1 MYNNLSKT
9 RRGRPWLLMLCLLFA
24 WLLPQNAVADS
35 PLLQSYRYQVMLAGS
50 NTVRISAPIYDEVST
65 DNWTN
70 NATLTIKWTDK
81 NKIEHSEVLLT
92 WKADILVDLF
102 GVSLYDNDK
111 SEVPAKFETKTGG
124 SIEITR
130 GNSSQTFKIT
140 KGDGEVSKSIFADS
154 DGEQYSF
161 TAVWTIPYEMYDQEV
176 TFEWDVKVGGSAYVH
191 STKPC
196 SIDKTV
202 IHLPEAPTVASP
214 QLAMATISFNEPGML
229 ELPWFIAS
237 DRVTSARYEYIDYNG
252 VLVKKDLQSG
262 ISNGTIYLDAD
273 VPHNNLRVMVD
284 YLDRDNNPIHVTSEP
299 QTQQM
304 IHVPVGLSAR
314 SLGDSKA
321 SVQLDWGVAYP
332 KVEDIATT
340 DFFEIQRSLTG
351 KEEDFETIFSEPYTA
366 DSAQTHYTFVDS
378 TLIDAVDKTML
389 KNGTLDS
396 LTYRVRRMMTQAWG
410 WNNRCVQ
417 TERCVVDEIHLR
429 RIATYSAQWED
440 QRAFTA
446 RVSWEYADEP
456 NAVWDDRAK
465 MMLRVTVFN
474 QAGDTVNIQ
483 NIELSPEEREQR
495 YKVIDLSRS
504 CVNYKVEMYIDRGTS
519 PLPTYDEVEPYYF
532 PIRSEADWATFSQ
545 KVEAAKGEYDV
556 NARLYAD
563 ITTDWRVGRSESAY
577 YRGTFDGN
585 GHTLTF
591 NRTETERFVAPFRYV
606 GNATIKNLHTAGT
619 ITTSNMNAAGLIANV
634 LEGSSVAIENCRS
647 SVVINSSYDGATDNG
662 GFIARL
668 GDDGKAVIRNSKFD
682 GSFEG
687 GKSHHNGGFIGYCQ
701 NGSTAI
707 IDNCLFA
714 PDHISTALT
723 SCQTWARGDGHT
735 LNVTNSFATR
745 EYTSRVIIYNAT
757 DWHTFAVMVNDAR
770 GQYDVDAVLAADIT
784 TSEHV
789 GVTTGAV
796 YRGTFEGDGHT
807 LTFNKDWTENERF
820 IAPFRHASNAT
831 IKNLHVA
838 GTIKSG
844 QMYPAGLI
852 AQVINGTT
860 TIENC
865 RSSVTL
871 NSTMDGEG
879 TLAGFVGRVTDSNV
893 TISNCRFDGSFEG
906 EKSIGNGGFISW
918 VDEGSLAIIENSLFM
933 PDHVTTNPEKSDTWA
948 RQDERGHVVI
958 NNCYATKEF
967 CHLLENDSDWEE
979 FRTALK
985 NRGTKS
991 VNAVMNADFTVN
1003 NSADNFKG
1011 VFDGNG
1017 HTLSMRNG
1025 GGSLFNSAHD
1035 YTIKN
1040 LHLMV
1045 VPDGTL
1051 GVGDYGAALVWNS
1064 YNANIQSCWVS
1075 SSIHGFNL
1083 NVGGFIGHGHDTQQ
1097 TVNNCL
1103 FDGAISA
1110 GDDGKVGSNSYVG
1123 AFIGYAGDVGF
1134 FTVTNCLENGQYYYV
1149 GARAL
1154 GFYYRLR
1161 ICNNGSSVTNN
1172 YSYGD
1177 RSEWYDI
1184 DEASSDVS
1192 EMVQKLGS
1200 GWVVS
1205 GNKAVPKM
1213 ANRNLWNNVGS
1224 LSASDLASGLGSA
1237 WYVDGDKVLP
1247 MMSGSLI
1254 GASEGELAQFF
1265 TVGWTLD
1272 GSELNPIM
1280 TTTEEYDPVTYPDP
1294 QLPADNFYHEGN
1306 GEIGKTLMTETRQSS
1321 VVLTWDVEGVVDYF
1335 QVYRRIE
1342 GSGDNDW
1349 ELVADN
1355 LDNTGYEDKSVSPLL
1370 RYEYKVRAVTDCEG
1384 KHHSETDVKAGAC
1397 KNTGRVAG
1405 YVRLNDGTGVPNIEV
1420 TVTHDKLADNENDQA
1435 VTKTANTDE
1444 TGYFVIDG
1452 LPYNGLS
1459 DIEYIVSPTVR
1470 GNIKF
1475 EDGKTRYTVTF
1486 DGEKNDESIPE
1497 FTIINSHR
1505 FSGFVMY
1512 DGTSIPVK
1520 GAHFKVDDHNIYD
1533 ASGKL
1538 VETDFDGSFSFR
1550 VLDGQDSI
1558 QVWMDQHSF
1567 TEDGYY
1573 LDKNKNM
1580 AVITKDEADIYFY
1593 DATKVKLI
1601 GRVVGGN
1608 DQGDKPLDN
1617 NLSKNNLGNNLTMV
1631 MTLEGDNTSWLVY
1644 DNLNTDLKTRELTF
1658 PHAGGNGHQTTAV
1671 VERKRMTVKPDS
1683 VTGEYTLMLPP
1694 VRWKVQQVYCE
1705 GYPTLFQEGQAS
1717 EVIDLTDCLT
1727 AIDTTY
1733 TGIFYD
1739 VDKNRFEEL
1748 QATYNAVYNRIYH
1761 APVEISYKQ
1770 LGYDSF
1776 DYFGDKS
1783 YMSTSVGSD
1792 KIEVPLARYDSISHT
1807 THYTFGYPV
1816 FSLNRRYPVQV
1827 EVAERYRYNNDTR
1840 TGIVDIVPVGGGKV
1854 TVHNG
1859 MKNDPTPEVV
1869 ELDSV
1874 GRGYFYITADQ
1885 TVRLMTGADALKTVT
1900 LTLTQN
1906 GTTYEAEPLKA
1917 YTLNMFTTGGSKD
1930 VLVSGQPLLIDVLRD
1945 PPGGGSTA
1953 TLSKGSKLKYAY
1965 SVDCTLKGGLQ
1976 FSLVYGT
1983 MLDRFTGVVSAP
1995 EGVGTA
2001 TGIMN
2006 STDISKV
2013 FEFDYS
2019 LNAEGHR
2026 AFSYTMNVNED
2037 ITTSSD
2043 PNMVGA
2049 DADLYIGMTQNIVV
2063 QPMSTIRAIP
2073 DSIFQQLKGRLGGGT
2088 TGGYS
2093 NDYGSMVDIAEG
2105 KDLNGNKFH
2114 LVRDESIGYGPEVT
2128 SQFVHSQKH
2137 ILTQIIPEKIKELR
2151 ALMFIGT
2158 AEDAQKKA
2166 DATGKPV
2173 YRSLVPE
2180 DDDNFGLVNT
2190 KDGDIYYYTSS
2201 MEEVPGMNYVIHIP
2215 SSATTTP
2222 IDEVAEKC
2230 QTMLAWGL
2238 MIAKNEREK
2247 VATILGTTPF
2257 ANYDVDGGTKVTYSE
2272 QFESDYTISNFIS
2285 LPGVRGHKFFDTSG
2299 LDDGLSAGAM
2309 LGIKLLAALIEKGWA
2324 QTDKATQVSG
2334 KTSTDK
2340 ADEFSTKVI
2349 FAGKTSQFRLVPI
2362 ANYTTK
2368 GIDTEEKAYSR
2379 KETFNIV
2386 MDKKSHLNIDVY
2398 KALTDTATINSNTA
2412 LNVYSNQ
2419 NFYNMTD
2426 FVQPF
2431 IERGSTMAEA
2441 IYARSFVYRTR
2452 GGATVNPWES
2462 ERRTI
2467 GYSPG
2472 YLLDERTKKIQN
2484 PKISLDRQSISGVA
2498 IDKPA
2503 RFKVYLTNDS
2513 EQPEAATG
2521 SVALYNFYLDSK
2533 SNPNGAKL
2541 MLDGIAMTSSGWNL
2555 YLLPGEVV
2563 EKTLEVYAGTE
2574 FDYEGLKLG
2583 LMSCSDP
2590 DHIWEEATF
2599 DVHFLRQAG
2608 PVNISSPGDKWVMNT
2623 YASEDDKRG
2632 WFIPVTI
2639 DGFDKHQHNFDH
2651 IEFQYKESQRGDD
2664 SWTNLCSFYA
2674 DSLLMTKASGEREM
2688 IPENGNIVTNF
2699 YGEGTVMEKAYDLRA
2714 VLFCRNGNEFLTTSS
2729 KILSGVKDTRRPQLF
2744 GTPEPTNGVLTAGDN
2759 IVFNFSEDIEYNYL
2773 SAITNF
2779 EVKGETNNDNIS
2791 DAVSLQFKGQ
2801 ASVESEARRNFD
2813 GKSLTIDMMIE
2824 PDTLAKRDMPLFSH
2838 GTNGQKLQL
2847 WLTSDFKLKAVI
2859 NDDKYVSDA
2868 AIQTGIFTQVAMSI
2882 DLASDSIAF
2891 YNGGKLLGKQKLL
2904 THYTGTGKLI
2914 FGRTNEGDRM
2924 DSKYYEGRMME
2935 ARLWYRA
2942 MDGGLIGTT
2951 YGYRRLTG
2959 YEQGLVDYYPMN
2971 EGSGDYVMDKTQ
2983 GANAKLMGANWAVPR
2998 GYSLHLVNE
3007 GLELTTNAMNRTKEE
3022 DYTLMFWFKTDRNG
3036 RGVLVSNGAGTKTE
3050 DGAQNRFNIAFE
3062 AEKLMYRSNGFAM
3075 QVPGNWSDGQWHHY
3089 AMTVNRGVNVVNI
3102 YVDKELRTTFA
3113 ADSLGAITG
3122 GIPMLGAAK
3131 YKEKN
3136 ANGETV
3142 TIDTRNWLTGN
3153 IDEFCFFAQALP
3165 LSLVK
3170 TYSTK
3175 SPYGDEA
3182 GLLTYLAFDRQERL
3196 KNNKIETMPYAYS
3209 KKIHLDADGNI
3220 RYEED
3225 PVTRKPTTTPIRDY
3239 VFVDS
3244 INVIQAHI
3252 TDETAAPVVPFEEL
3266 ENLKFSFVGEG
3277 HKLLVNVNETAAKLN
3292 RRNLYVTVRDV
3303 EDKRGNAMASPQT
3316 AVFLV
3321 SKSSLEWLVNRLD
3334 HTIKYGTGE
3343 DDDQLLTLPFYNS
3356 SAISHTY
3363 TIENCPKWLALSSY
3377 TDVIAPQTLG
3387 YVNAKVS
3394 KDLNVGTY
3402 NEIIYLTDED
3412 GISEPFYLNLTIEGE
3427 QPEWAEKVD
3436 GNLLANSMSIIGQVY
3451 INDELDTDARD
3462 IVGAFDSK
3470 GVCHGFANISNSTLT
3485 GEMGLYLTVYDS
3497 LATGRE
3503 LNFRL
3508 WQYSTGREIVL
3519 TPESAITFAKDAMLG
3534 SDTPVRFDGGEA
3546 FVQNFKLQEGWN
3558 WVSFNL
3564 KSDQLSDVNTLLGGM
3579 KWSDGDILTDLG
3591 SNLTLTYEAAQKQW
3605 IATGSTDTVTISP
3618 KNAYA
3623 IKVKKDCTLPV
3634 SGTVIKDQDDRTI
3647 TVSKG
3652 WNAIG
3657 YTPMTNL
3664 SVETALSDYY
3674 DQAEPGDVIKS
3685 HTEFAYFTKT
3695 GNTGRWRGS
3704 LQFMKPGEGYMMLRK
3719 GADDAS
3725 FTYPFYDLNSN
3736 FREDWNTGTTRAA
3749 AAAKARSTM
3758 TVSAVVEGFEVEDG
3772 DVLIAYSNGEEC
3784 GSVIVNSPL
3793 GRRTLATKGT
3803 QELSIVNYL
3812 SIAGDASANIWFAIE
3827 RDGEIV
3833 ASTGEVMTYKA
3844 NAVIGSPDQPT
3855 AINFVKAEYAD
3866 GQWYSINGMKL
3877 QKRPTKSGVYIFNG
3891 RKVVVK

>member
-35 PLLQSYRYQVMLAGS
+35 PLLQPYRYQVMLNGS

-92 WKADILVDLF
+92 WKADILVDPF
-102 GVSLYDNDK
+102 GVSVYDNDK
-111 SEVPAKFETKTGG
+111 SEVPAKFETKTSGD
-124 SIEITR
+124 IEITR

-161 TAVWTIPYEMYDQEV
+161 TAVWTIPYEMYDKEV
-176 TFEWDVKVGGSAYVH
+176 TFQWDVKVGGSAYVH
-191 STKPC
+191 STKTC

-214 QLAMATISFNEPGML
+214 QLAMATMSFNEPGIL

-378 TLIDAVDKTML
+378 TLIDAVDKNML

-495 YKVIDLSRS
+495 YKVIDLSPS

-519 PLPTYDEVEPYYF
+519 PLPTYDEVKPYYF
-532 PIRSEADWATFSQ
+532 PIRTAGDWYEFCE
-545 KVEAAKGEYDV
+545 KVIKAKGEYDV
-556 NARLYAD
+556 NARLYTD
-563 ITTDWRVGRSESAY
+563 IESGRRPCGPEGY
-577 YRGTFDGN
+577 PYRGVFDGN
-585 GHTLTF
+585 GHTLTVDLS
-591 NRTETERFVAPFRYV
+591 NVDPYLAPFRYV
-606 GNATIKNLHTAGT
+606 TNATIKNLHVAGDVW
-619 ITTSNMNAAGLIANV
+619 SDGQYAGGLIGNV
-634 LEGSSVAIENCRS
+634 LDGSNVTIENCRS
-647 SVVINSSYDGATDNG
+647 SVTIYSTKTTNG

-745 EYTSRVIIYNAT
+745 EYTSRIIIYNAT
-757 DWHTFAVMVNDAR
+757 DWHTFAVMVNEAR

-784 TSEHV
+784 TSEHA

-844 QMYPAGLI
+844 QKYPAGII

-871 NSTMDGEG
+871 NSTITGES
-879 TLAGFVGRVTDSNV
+879 TLAGGLVGRVTNSNV

-906 EKSIGNGGFISW
+906 EKSIGNGGFIAW

-933 PDHVTTNPEKSDTWA
+933 PASVKTDPELSETWA

-1003 NSADNFKG
+1003 NSADDFKG
-1011 VFDGNG
+1011 IFDGNG
-1017 HTLSMRNG
+1017 HTLTMRSG

-1040 LHLMV
+1040 LHLTV
-1045 VPDGTL
+1045 TPNGSI
-1051 GVGDYGAALVWNS
+1051 GGGDYFAALVWNS

-1075 SSIHGFNL
+1075 SSMHCTDL
-1083 NVGGFIGHGHDTQQ
+1083 NAGGFIGHGHDTDH
-1097 TVNNCL
+1097 TINNCL

-1110 GDDGKVGSNSYVG
+1110 GDDGKLGSNSYVG
-1123 AFIGYAGDVGF
+1123 AFIGYAGDIGF
-1134 FTVTNCLENGQYYYV
+1134 ATVTNCLENGQYFYV

-1154 GFYYRLR
+1154 GFEWRQR
-1161 ICNNGSSVTNN
+1161 ICNNSVSDNN

-1184 DEASSDVS
+1184 DKASSDVS

-1280 TTTEEYDPVTYPDP
+1280 TTTEEYTPVTYPDP

-1420 TVTHDKLADNENDQA
+1420 TVTHDKLADNDNDQA

-1486 DGEKNDESIPE
+1486 DSEKNDESIPE

-1608 DQGDKPLDN
+1608 DQGCKPLDN

-1705 GYPTLFQEGQAS
+1705 GYPTLFQEGQTS

-1917 YTLNMFTTGGSKD
+1917 YTLNMFTTGGFKD

-2006 STDISKV
+2006 NTDISKV

-2201 MEEVPGMNYVIHIP
+2201 MKEEPGMNYVIHVP

-2285 LPGVRGHKFFDTSG
+2285 LPGVRGHQFFDTGG

-2324 QTDKATQVSG
+2324 KTDKATQVSG

-2349 FAGKTSQFRLVPI
+2349 FAGKTTQFRLVPI
-2362 ANYTTK
+2362 ANFTTK

-2398 KALTDTATINSNTA
+2398 KALTDTATIKSNTA

-2431 IERGSTMAEA
+2431 IKRGSTMAEA

-2521 SVALYNFYLDSK
+2521 SVALYNFNLDPK

-2555 YLLPGEVV
+2555 YLYPGEVV

-2623 YASEDDKRG
+2623 YASQDDKRG

-2744 GTPEPTNGVLTAGDN
+2744 GTPEPTNGVLTQGDN

-2959 YEQGLVDYYPMN
+2959 YETGLVDYYPMN
-2971 EGSGDYVMDKTQ
+2971 EGSGDYIMDKTQ

-3113 ADSLGAITG
+3113 ADSLGAISG

-3182 GLLTYLAFDRQERL
+3182 GLLTYLAFDRQERQ
-3196 KNNKIETMPYAYS
+3196 KNNKIEVLPYAYS

-3321 SKSSLEWLVNRLD
+3321 SNSSLEWLVNRLD

-3436 GNLLANSMSIIGQVY
+3436 GELLANSMSIIGQVY

-3508 WQYSTGREIVL
+3508 WQYNTGREIVL

-3534 SDTPVRFDGGEA
+3534 SDTPVRFTGGSS
-3546 FVQNFKLQEGWN
+3546 FIQNFYLAEGWN
-3558 WVSFNL
+3558 WVSFNIQSESL
-3564 KSDQLSDVNTLLGGM
+3564 FDLNKLLSGMSWTDGDVLTELGG
-3579 KWSDGDILTDLG
+3579 K
-3591 SNLTLTYEAAQKQW
+3591 LTLNYENGQW
-3605 IATGSTDTVTISP
+3605 LAGGSTANVVISP
-3618 KNAYA
+3618 KKAYA
-3623 IKVKKDCTLPV
+3623 IKVQKDCTFPIEG
-3634 SGTVIKDQDDRTI
+3634 SVIKQKDARTI
-3647 TVSKG
+3647 NLKQG
-3652 WNAIG
+3652 WNGIG
-3657 YTPMTNL
+3657 YTPVVNL
-3664 SVETALSDYY
+3664 TVETALSDYY
-3674 DQAEPGDVIKS
+3674 DYAEPGDVIKS
-3685 HTEFAYFTKT
+3685 HTEFAYFTKS

-3704 LQFMKPGEGYMMLRK
+3704 LQYMKPGEGYMMLRK
-3719 GADDAS
+3719 SAADAKFS
-3725 FTYPFYDLNSN
+3725 YPFFELGSN
-3736 FREDWNTGTTRAA
+3736 AGELWTTNTSYT

-3758 TVSAVVEGFEVEDG
+3758 SVSAVVEGFETEDG
-3772 DVLIAYSNGEEC
+3772 DKLIAFANGETVGEA
-3784 GSVIVNSPL
+3784 ILSPL
-3793 GRRTLATKGT
+3793 TAD
-3803 QELSIVNYL
+3803 LSPLFYL
-3812 SIAGDASANIWFAIE
+3812 SIAADKPEKLWFAIE

-3833 ASTGEVMTYKA
+3833 ASTGEIMTFKT

-3866 GQWYSINGMKL
+3866 GQWYSISGMKL

>member
-1 MYNNLSKT
+1 MKHKRNIL
-9 RRGRPWLLMLCLLFA
+9 RGQPLLTCGQASSRLITAFMVALFA

-35 PLLQSYRYQVMLAGS
+35 PLLQPYRYQVMLNGS
-50 NTVRISAPIYDEVST
+50 NTVRISAPIYDEVNT

-140 KGDGEVSKSIFADS
+140 KGDGEVSNSIFADS

-161 TAVWTIPYEMYDQEV
+161 TAVWTIPYEMYDKEV

-191 STKPC
+191 STKTC

-214 QLAMATISFNEPGML
+214 QLAMATMSFNEPGIL

-273 VPHNNLRVMVD
+273 VPHNNLRVIID
-284 YLDRDNNPIHVTSEP
+284 YLDRDSNPIHVTSEP

-495 YKVIDLSRS
+495 YKVIDLSPS

-532 PIRSEADWATFSQ
+532 PIRTDGDWYDFCE
-545 KVEAAKGEYDV
+545 KVIKAKGEYDV
-556 NARLYAD
+556 NARLYTD
-563 ITTDWRVGRSESAY
+563 IESGRRPCGPEGY
-577 YRGTFDGN
+577 PYRGVFDGN
-585 GHTLTF
+585 GHTLTVDLE
-591 NRTETERFVAPFRYV
+591 NSDPYWAPFRYV
-606 GNATIKNLHTAGT
+606 GNATFKNLHVAG
-619 ITTSNMNAAGLIANV
+619 SVYSQGQYAGGLIGYV
-634 LEGSSVAIENCRS
+634 LEGSNVTIENCRS
-647 SVVINSSYDGATDNG
+647 SVTIYSTNFTNG

-668 GDDGKAVIRNSKFD
+668 GDNGKAVIRNSKFD

-707 IDNCLFA
+707 IDNSLFA
-714 PDHISTALT
+714 PDHISTALA

-796 YRGTFEGDGHT
+796 YRGTFDGDGHT

-820 IAPFRHASNAT
+820 IAPFRHVGDAT
-831 IKNLHVA
+831 IKNLKVK
-838 GTIKSG
+838 GSISSS
-844 QMYPAGLI
+844 QMYATGLI
-852 AQVINGTT
+852 AQVLNGSA

-865 RSSVTL
+865 QSSVTL
-871 NSTMDGEG
+871 KGTMDGEG
-879 TLAGFVGRVTDSNV
+879 TLSGFVGRVSNSNV

-1003 NSADNFKG
+1003 NSADDFKG
-1011 VFDGNG
+1011 IFDGNG
-1017 HTLSMRNG
+1017 HTLSMKNG

-1040 LHLMV
+1040 LHLTV

-1110 GDDGKVGSNSYVG
+1110 GNDGALGKNSYVG

-1161 ICNNGSSVTNN
+1161 ICNNGASDYNN

-1184 DEASSDVS
+1184 DEASSNVS

-1200 GWVVS
+1200 GWVES

-1213 ANRNLWNNVGS
+1213 ANRILWNKAGS
-1224 LSASDLASGLGSA
+1224 LSANDLASGLGTG

-1247 MMSGSLI
+1247 MMSGSLV

-1265 TVGWTLD
+1265 TVGWTLV
-1272 GSELNPIM
+1272 GSSLNPIM
-1280 TTTEEYDPVTYPDP
+1280 TTTEEYEPVTYPDP

-1306 GEIGKTLMTETRQSS
+1306 GEISKELMTETRQSS

-1342 GSGDNDW
+1342 GSGDDAW

-1384 KHHSETDVKAGAC
+1384 IHHSETDVKAGSC

-1420 TVTHDKLADNENDQA
+1420 TVTHDKLADNENDQT

-1459 DIEYIVSPTVR
+1459 DIEYIVSPTSR

-1475 EDGKTRYTVTF
+1475 EDGKTQYSVTF
-1486 DGEKNDESIPE
+1486 NNEKNDETIPE

-1520 GAHFKVDDHNIYD
+1520 GAHFKVGDHNVHD
-1533 ASGKL
+1533 AAGKL
-1538 VETDFDGSFSFR
+1538 VETDYDGSFAFR
-1550 VLDGQDSI
+1550 VIDGQDSI

-1567 TEDGYY
+1567 TEEGYY

-1580 AVITKDEADIYFY
+1580 AIITKDEADIYFY

-1617 NLSKNNLGNNLTMV
+1617 NLSKNNLGRNLTMV
-1631 MTLEGDNTSWLVY
+1631 MALEGDNSSWLVY
-1644 DNLNTDLKTRELTF
+1644 DNLNTELKTRELTF

-1694 VRWKVQQVYCE
+1694 VRWKVQQIYCE

-1717 EVIDLTDCLT
+1717 EVVDLTDCLT

-1900 LTLTQN
+1900 LTLTQD

-1917 YTLNMFTTGGSKD
+1917 YTLNMFTTGGFKD

-1995 EGVGTA
+1995 EGVGTV

-2006 STDISKV
+2006 TTDISKV

-2063 QPMSTIRAIP
+2063 TPMSTIRAIP

-2105 KDLNGNKFH
+2105 KDLDGNKFH
-2114 LVRDESIGYGPEVT
+2114 LIRDESIGYGPEVT

-2137 ILTQIIPEKIKELR
+2137 ILTQIIPDKIKEIR
-2151 ALMFIGT
+2151 ELMFIGT
-2158 AEDAQKKA
+2158 AADAQKQA

-2173 YRSLVPE
+2173 YRSLVAE
-2180 DDDNFGLVNT
+2180 DDENFGLVNT
-2190 KDGDIYYYTSS
+2190 KDGDIYYYTSK
-2201 MEEVPGMNYVIHIP
+2201 MPEEPGMNYVIHIP

-2257 ANYDVDGGTKVTYSE
+2257 VNYDVDGGTKVTYSE

-2324 QTDKATQVSG
+2324 QTDKATKVSG
-2334 KTSTDK
+2334 ETSQNK
-2340 ADEFSTKVI
+2340 ADEFSTKVV

-2398 KALTDTATINSNTA
+2398 KALTDTATIKGNTA

-2431 IERGSTMAEA
+2431 IKRGSTMSEA

-2452 GGATVNPWES
+2452 GGATVNPWED

-2521 SVALYNFYLDSK
+2521 SVTLYNFYLDPK

-2623 YASEDDKRG
+2623 YASQDDKRG

-2664 SWTNLCSFYA
+2664 AWTNLCSFYA
-2674 DSLLMTKASGEREM
+2674 SDSLMAKASGEREM
-2688 IPENGNIVTNF
+2688 IPENGNIVTQF
-2699 YGEGTVMEKAYDLRA
+2699 YGEGTVIEKAYDLRA

-2729 KILSGVKDTRRPQLF
+2729 KVLSGVKDTRRPQLF
-2744 GTPEPTNGVLTAGDN
+2744 GTPEPTNGVLTQGDN

-2813 GKSLTIDMMIE
+2813 DKSLTIDMMIE
-2824 PDTLAKRDMPLFSH
+2824 PDTLANRDMPLFSH

-2891 YNGGKLLGKQKLL
+2891 YNGGKMLGKQKLL

-2983 GANAKLMGANWAVPR
+2983 GANAKVMGASWAVPR
-2998 GYSLHLVNE
+2998 GYSLHFANE
-3007 GLELTTNAMNRTKEE
+3007 GLKLTTNAMNRTKEE
-3022 DYTLMFWFKTDRNG
+3022 DYTLMFWFKTDRDG
-3036 RGVLVSNGAGTKTE
+3036 RGVLVSNGAGTKE
-3050 DGAQNRFNIAFE
+3050 EIGAKNIFNIAFE
-3062 AEKLMYRSNGFAM
+3062 AEKLMYRSNGFAA
-3075 QVPGNWSDGQWHHY
+3075 QIPGDWSDGDWHHY

-3113 ADSLGAITG
+3113 ADSLGGISG
-3122 GIPMLGAAK
+3122 GHPMLGAALYDVPDSVTK
-3131 YKEKN
+3131 V
-3136 ANGETV
+3136 A

-3165 LSLVK
+3165 LTLIK
-3170 TYSTK
+3170 TYATK

-3196 KNNKIETMPYAYS
+3196 KNNKIEVMPYAYS
-3209 KKIHLDADGNI
+3209 KKIYLDADGNI
-3220 RYEED
+3220 RYQLD
-3225 PVTRKPTTTPIRDY
+3225 PQTQKPTATPMRDY

-3321 SKSSLEWLVNRLD
+3321 SNSSLEWLVNRLD

-3343 DDDQLLTLPFYNS
+3343 DEDQTLTLPFYNN
-3356 SAISHTY
+3356 SAIAHTY
-3363 TIENCPKWLALSSY
+3363 TIENCPKWLALNSY

-3427 QPEWAEKVD
+3427 QPAWAEKVD
-3436 GNLLANSMSIIGQVY
+3436 GELLANSMSIIGQVY
-3451 INDELDTDARD
+3451 VNDELDTDSRD

-3485 GEMGLYLTVYDS
+3485 DENGLYLTVYDS
-3497 LATGRE
+3497 LASGRE

-3508 WQYSTGREIVL
+3508 WQYNTGREIVL
-3519 TPESAITFAKDAMLG
+3519 TATPKITFQESTVLG
-3534 SDTPVRFDGGEA
+3534 TDTPVRFTGGSS
-3546 FVQNFKLQEGWN
+3546 FIQNFYLAEGWN
-3558 WVSFNL
+3558 WVSFNIQSESL
-3564 KSDQLSDVNTLLGGM
+3564 FDLNKLLSGM
-3579 KWSDGDILTDLG
+3579 PWTEGDILTELG
-3591 SNLTLTYEAAQKQW
+3591 GSLTLNYENGQW
-3605 IATGSTDTVTISP
+3605 LAGGSTANVVISP
-3618 KNAYA
+3618 KKAYA
-3623 IKVKKDCTLPV
+3623 IKVQKDCTFPIEG
-3634 SGTVIKDQDDRTI
+3634 SVIKQKDARTI
-3647 TVSKG
+3647 DVNPG
-3652 WNAIG
+3652 WNGIG
-3657 YTPMTNL
+3657 YTPVVNL
-3664 SVETALSDYY
+3664 TVETALADYY
-3674 DQAEPGDVIKS
+3674 DYAEPGDVIKS
-3685 HTEFAYFTKT
+3685 HTEFAYFTRS

-3704 LQFMKPGEGYMMLRK
+3704 LQYMKPGEGYMMLRK
-3719 GADDAS
+3719 GADDAK
-3725 FTYPFYDLNSN
+3725 FTYPFFELGSN
-3736 FREDWNTGTTRAA
+3736 AGELWSTNTSRAA
-3749 AAAKARSTM
+3749 ALAPNTM
-3758 TVSAVVEGFEVEDG
+3758 NISAIVEGFNVEDG
-3772 DVLIAYSNGEEC
+3772 DMLVAYSNGETIGEAT
-3784 GSVIVNSPL
+3784 VNSGSTDTREPL
-3793 GRRTLATKGT
+3793 
-3803 QELSIVNYL
+3803 YL
-3812 SIAGDASANIWFAIE
+3812 SLAGDGQTPIWFAIE
-3827 RDGEIV
+3827 RNGEIV
-3833 ASTGEVMTYKA
+3833 ASTGEVMTFKT
-3844 NAVIGSPDQPT
+3844 NAVIGSPDEPKV
-3855 AINFVKAEYAD
+3855 ISFEHAD
-3866 GQWYSINGMKL
+3866 RENGQWYSISGMRL
-3877 QKRPTKSGVYIFNG
+3877 QKKPTRSGIYIYNN
-3891 RKVVVK
+3891 KKIVIK

>member
-35 PLLQSYRYQVMLAGS
+35 PLLQPYRYQVMLNGS

-92 WKADILVDLF
+92 WKADILVDPF
-102 GVSLYDNDK
+102 GVSVYDNDK
-111 SEVPAKFETKTGG
+111 SEVPAKFETKTSGD
-124 SIEITR
+124 IEITR

-161 TAVWTIPYEMYDQEV
+161 TAVWTIPYEMYDKEV
-176 TFEWDVKVGGSAYVH
+176 TFQWDVKVGGSAYVH
-191 STKPC
+191 STKTC

-214 QLAMATISFNEPGML
+214 QLAMATMSFNEPGIL

-378 TLIDAVDKTML
+378 TLIDAVDKNML

-495 YKVIDLSRS
+495 YKVIDLSPS

-519 PLPTYDEVEPYYF
+519 PLPTYDEVKPYYF
-532 PIRSEADWATFSQ
+532 PIRTAGDWYEFCE
-545 KVEAAKGEYDV
+545 KVIKAKGEYDV
-556 NARLYAD
+556 NARLYTD
-563 ITTDWRVGRSESAY
+563 IESGRRPCGPEGY
-577 YRGTFDGN
+577 PYRGVFDGN
-585 GHTLTF
+585 GHTLTVDLS
-591 NRTETERFVAPFRYV
+591 NVDPYLAPFRYV
-606 GNATIKNLHTAGT
+606 TNATIKNLHVAGDVW
-619 ITTSNMNAAGLIANV
+619 SDGQYAGGLIGNV
-634 LEGSSVAIENCRS
+634 LDGSNVTIENCRS
-647 SVVINSSYDGATDNG
+647 SVTIYSTKTTNG

-745 EYTSRVIIYNAT
+745 EYTSRIIIYNAT
-757 DWHTFAVMVNDAR
+757 DWHTFAVMVNEAR

-784 TSEHV
+784 TSEHA

-844 QMYPAGLI
+844 QKYPAGII

-871 NSTMDGEG
+871 NSTITGES
-879 TLAGFVGRVTDSNV
+879 TLAGGLVGRVTNSNV

-906 EKSIGNGGFISW
+906 EKSIGNGGFIAW

-933 PDHVTTNPEKSDTWA
+933 PASVKTDPELSETWA

-1003 NSADNFKG
+1003 NSADDFKG
-1011 VFDGNG
+1011 IFDGNG
-1017 HTLSMRNG
+1017 HTLTMRSG

-1040 LHLMV
+1040 LHLTV
-1045 VPDGTL
+1045 TPNGSI
-1051 GVGDYGAALVWNS
+1051 GGGDYFAALVWNS

-1075 SSIHGFNL
+1075 SSMHCTDL
-1083 NVGGFIGHGHDTQQ
+1083 NAGGFIGHGHDTDH
-1097 TVNNCL
+1097 TINNCL

-1110 GDDGKVGSNSYVG
+1110 GDDGKLGSNSYVG
-1123 AFIGYAGDVGF
+1123 AFIGYAGDIGF
-1134 FTVTNCLENGQYYYV
+1134 ATVTNCLENGQYFYV

-1154 GFYYRLR
+1154 GFEWRQR
-1161 ICNNGSSVTNN
+1161 ICNNSVSDNN

-1184 DEASSDVS
+1184 DKASSDVS

-1280 TTTEEYDPVTYPDP
+1280 TTTEEYTPVTYPDP

-1420 TVTHDKLADNENDQA
+1420 TVTHDKLADNDNDQA

-1486 DGEKNDESIPE
+1486 DSEKNDESIPE

-1608 DQGDKPLDN
+1608 DQGCKPLDN

-1705 GYPTLFQEGQAS
+1705 GYPTLFQEGQTS

-1917 YTLNMFTTGGSKD
+1917 YTLNMFTTGGFKD

-2006 STDISKV
+2006 NTDISKV

-2201 MEEVPGMNYVIHIP
+2201 MKEEPGMNYVIHVP

-2285 LPGVRGHKFFDTSG
+2285 LPGVRGHQFFDTGG

-2324 QTDKATQVSG
+2324 KTDKATQVSG

-2349 FAGKTSQFRLVPI
+2349 FAGKTTQFRLVPI
-2362 ANYTTK
+2362 ANFTTK

-2398 KALTDTATINSNTA
+2398 KALTDTATIKSNTA

-2431 IERGSTMAEA
+2431 IKRGSTMAEA

-2521 SVALYNFYLDSK
+2521 SVALYNFNLDPK

-2555 YLLPGEVV
+2555 YLYPGEVV

-2623 YASEDDKRG
+2623 YASQDDKRG

-2744 GTPEPTNGVLTAGDN
+2744 GTPEPTNGVLTQGDN

-2847 WLTSDFKLKAVI
+2847 WLTDDFKLKAVI

-2959 YEQGLVDYYPMN
+2959 YETGLVDYYPMN
-2971 EGSGDYVMDKTQ
+2971 EGSGDYIMDKTQ

-3113 ADSLGAITG
+3113 ADSLGAISG

-3182 GLLTYLAFDRQERL
+3182 GLLTYLAFDRQERQ
-3196 KNNKIETMPYAYS
+3196 KNNKIEVLPYAYS

-3321 SKSSLEWLVNRLD
+3321 SNSSLEWLVNRLD

-3436 GNLLANSMSIIGQVY
+3436 GELLANSMSIIGQVY

-3508 WQYSTGREIVL
+3508 WQYNTGREIVL
-3519 TPESAITFAKDAMLG
+3519 KATPKITFAKDAMLG
-3534 SDTPVRFDGGEA
+3534 TETPVRFTGGSS
-3546 FVQNFKLQEGWN
+3546 FIQNFYLAEGWN
-3558 WVSFNL
+3558 WVSFNIQSESL
-3564 KSDQLSDVNTLLGGM
+3564 FDLNKLLSGMSWTDGDVLTELGG
-3579 KWSDGDILTDLG
+3579 K
-3591 SNLTLTYEAAQKQW
+3591 LTLNYENGQW
-3605 IATGSTDTVTISP
+3605 LAGGSTANVVISP
-3618 KNAYA
+3618 KKAYA
-3623 IKVKKDCTLPV
+3623 IKVQKDCTFPIEG
-3634 SGTVIKDQDDRTI
+3634 SVIKQKDARTI
-3647 TVSKG
+3647 NLKQG
-3652 WNAIG
+3652 WNGIG
-3657 YTPMTNL
+3657 YTPVVNL
-3664 SVETALSDYY
+3664 TVETALSDYY
-3674 DQAEPGDVIKS
+3674 DYAEPGDVIKS
-3685 HTEFAYFTKT
+3685 HTEFAYFTKS

-3704 LQFMKPGEGYMMLRK
+3704 LQYMKPGEGYMMLRK
-3719 GADDAS
+3719 SAADAKFS
-3725 FTYPFYDLNSN
+3725 YPFFELGSN
-3736 FREDWNTGTTRAA
+3736 AGELWTTNTSYT

-3758 TVSAVVEGFEVEDG
+3758 SVSAVVEGFETEDG
-3772 DVLIAYSNGEEC
+3772 DKLIAFANGETVGEA
-3784 GSVIVNSPL
+3784 ILSPL
-3793 GRRTLATKGT
+3793 TAD
-3803 QELSIVNYL
+3803 LSPLFYL
-3812 SIAGDASANIWFAIE
+3812 SIAADKPEKLWFAIE

-3833 ASTGEVMTYKA
+3833 ASTGEIMTFKT

-3866 GQWYSINGMKL
+3866 GQWYSISGMKL

>member
-35 PLLQSYRYQVMLAGS
+35 PLLQPYRYQVMLNGS

-92 WKADILVDLF
+92 WKADILVDPF
-102 GVSLYDNDK
+102 GVSVYDNDK
-111 SEVPAKFETKTGG
+111 SEVPAKFETKTSGD
-124 SIEITR
+124 IEITR

-161 TAVWTIPYEMYDQEV
+161 TAVWTIPYEMYDKEV
-176 TFEWDVKVGGSAYVH
+176 TFQWDVKVGGSAYVH
-191 STKPC
+191 STKTC

-214 QLAMATISFNEPGML
+214 QLAMATMSFNEPGIL

-378 TLIDAVDKTML
+378 TLIDAVDKNML

-495 YKVIDLSRS
+495 YKVIDLSPS

-519 PLPTYDEVEPYYF
+519 PLPTYDEVKPYYF
-532 PIRSEADWATFSQ
+532 PIRTAGDWYEFCE
-545 KVEAAKGEYDV
+545 KVIKAKGEYDV
-556 NARLYAD
+556 NARLYTD
-563 ITTDWRVGRSESAY
+563 IESGRRPCGPEGY
-577 YRGTFDGN
+577 PYRGVFDGN
-585 GHTLTF
+585 GHTLTVDLS
-591 NRTETERFVAPFRYV
+591 NVDPYLAPFRYV
-606 GNATIKNLHTAGT
+606 TNATIKNLHVAGDVW
-619 ITTSNMNAAGLIANV
+619 SDGQYAGGLIGNV
-634 LEGSSVAIENCRS
+634 LDGSNVTIENCRS
-647 SVVINSSYDGATDNG
+647 SVTIYSTKTTNG

-745 EYTSRVIIYNAT
+745 EYTSRIIIYNAT
-757 DWHTFAVMVNDAR
+757 DWHTFAVMVNEAR

-784 TSEHV
+784 TSEHA

-844 QMYPAGLI
+844 QKYPAGII

-871 NSTMDGEG
+871 NSTITGES
-879 TLAGFVGRVTDSNV
+879 TLAGGLVGRVTNSNV

-906 EKSIGNGGFISW
+906 EKSIGNGGFIAW

-933 PDHVTTNPEKSDTWA
+933 PASVKTDPELSETWA

-1003 NSADNFKG
+1003 NSADDFKG
-1011 VFDGNG
+1011 IFDGNG
-1017 HTLSMRNG
+1017 HTLTMRSG

-1040 LHLMV
+1040 LHLTV
-1045 VPDGTL
+1045 TPNGSI
-1051 GVGDYGAALVWNS
+1051 GGGDYFAALVWNS

-1075 SSIHGFNL
+1075 SSMHCTDL
-1083 NVGGFIGHGHDTQQ
+1083 NAGGFIGHGHDTDH
-1097 TVNNCL
+1097 TINNCL

-1110 GDDGKVGSNSYVG
+1110 GDDGKLGSNSYVG
-1123 AFIGYAGDVGF
+1123 AFIGYAGDIGF
-1134 FTVTNCLENGQYYYV
+1134 ATVTNCLENGQYFYV

-1154 GFYYRLR
+1154 GFEWRQR
-1161 ICNNGSSVTNN
+1161 ICNNSVSDNN

-1184 DEASSDVS
+1184 DKASSDVS

-1280 TTTEEYDPVTYPDP
+1280 TTTEEYTPVTYPDP

-1420 TVTHDKLADNENDQA
+1420 TVTHDKLADNDNDQA

-1486 DGEKNDESIPE
+1486 DSEKNDESIPE

-1608 DQGDKPLDN
+1608 DQGCKPLDN

-1705 GYPTLFQEGQAS
+1705 GYPTLFQEGQTS

-1917 YTLNMFTTGGSKD
+1917 YTLNMFTTGGFKD

-2006 STDISKV
+2006 NTDISKV

-2201 MEEVPGMNYVIHIP
+2201 MKEEPGMNYVIHVP

-2285 LPGVRGHKFFDTSG
+2285 LPGVRGHQFFDTGG

-2324 QTDKATQVSG
+2324 KTDKATQVSG

-2349 FAGKTSQFRLVPI
+2349 FAGKTTQFRLVPI
-2362 ANYTTK
+2362 ANFTTK

-2398 KALTDTATINSNTA
+2398 KALTDTATIKSNTA

-2431 IERGSTMAEA
+2431 IKRGSTMAEA

-2521 SVALYNFYLDSK
+2521 SVALYNFNLDPK

-2555 YLLPGEVV
+2555 YLYPGEVV

-2623 YASEDDKRG
+2623 YASQDDKRG

-2744 GTPEPTNGVLTAGDN
+2744 GTPEPTNGVLTQGDN

-2959 YEQGLVDYYPMN
+2959 YETGLVDYYPMN
-2971 EGSGDYVMDKTQ
+2971 EGSGDYIMDKTQ

-3113 ADSLGAITG
+3113 ADSLGAISG

-3182 GLLTYLAFDRQERL
+3182 GLLTYLAFDRQERQ
-3196 KNNKIETMPYAYS
+3196 KNNKIEVLPYAYS

-3321 SKSSLEWLVNRLD
+3321 SNSSLEWLVNRLD

-3436 GNLLANSMSIIGQVY
+3436 GELLANSMSIIGQVY

-3508 WQYSTGREIVL
+3508 WQYNTGREIVL
-3519 TPESAITFAKDAMLG
+3519 KATPKITFAKDAMLG
-3534 SDTPVRFDGGEA
+3534 TETPVRFTGGSS
-3546 FVQNFKLQEGWN
+3546 FIQNFYLAEGWN
-3558 WVSFNL
+3558 WVSFNIQSESL
-3564 KSDQLSDVNTLLGGM
+3564 FDLNKLLSGMSWTDGDVLTELGG
-3579 KWSDGDILTDLG
+3579 K
-3591 SNLTLTYEAAQKQW
+3591 LTLNYENGQW
-3605 IATGSTDTVTISP
+3605 LAGGSTANVVISP
-3618 KNAYA
+3618 KKAYA
-3623 IKVKKDCTLPV
+3623 IKVQKDCTFPIEG
-3634 SGTVIKDQDDRTI
+3634 SVIKQKDARTI
-3647 TVSKG
+3647 NLKQG
-3652 WNAIG
+3652 WNGIG
-3657 YTPMTNL
+3657 YTPVVNL
-3664 SVETALSDYY
+3664 TVETALSDYY
-3674 DQAEPGDVIKS
+3674 DYAEPGDVIKS
-3685 HTEFAYFTKT
+3685 HTEFAYFTKS

-3704 LQFMKPGEGYMMLRK
+3704 LQYMKPGEGYMMLRK
-3719 GADDAS
+3719 SAADAKFS
-3725 FTYPFYDLNSN
+3725 YPFFELGSN
-3736 FREDWNTGTTRAA
+3736 AGELWTTNTSYT

-3758 TVSAVVEGFEVEDG
+3758 SVSAVVEGFETEDG
-3772 DVLIAYSNGEEC
+3772 DKLIAFANGETVGEA
-3784 GSVIVNSPL
+3784 ILSPL
-3793 GRRTLATKGT
+3793 TAD
-3803 QELSIVNYL
+3803 LSPLFYL
-3812 SIAGDASANIWFAIE
+3812 SIAADKPEKLWFAIE

-3833 ASTGEVMTYKA
+3833 ASTGEIMTFKT

-3866 GQWYSINGMKL
+3866 GQWYSISGMKL

>member
-1 MYNNLSKT
+1 MYKNLSKT
-9 RRGRPWLLMLCLLFA
+9 RRGRPWLLLAALFA

-35 PLLQSYRYQVMLAGS
+35 PLLQPYHYQVMLNGS

-81 NKIEHSEVLLT
+81 NNIEHSEVLLA
-92 WKADILVDLF
+92 WKADILVDPF
-102 GVSLYDNDK
+102 GVSLYDNDN
-111 SEVPAKFETKTGG
+111 SEVPAKFETKIGG
-124 SIEITR
+124 GIEITR

-161 TAVWTIPYEMYDQEV
+161 TAVWTIPYEMYDKEV
-176 TFEWDVKVGGSAYVH
+176 TFQWDVKVGGSASVH
-191 STKPC
+191 STKTC

-214 QLAMATISFNEPGML
+214 QLTIATMSFNEPGIL

-495 YKVIDLSRS
+495 YKVIDLSPS

-519 PLPTYDEVEPYYF
+519 PLPTYDEVKPYYF
-532 PIRSEADWATFSQ
+532 PIRTSGDWYDFCE
-545 KVEAAKGEYDV
+545 KVIKAKGEYDV
-556 NARLYAD
+556 NARLYTD
-563 ITTDWRVGRSESAY
+563 IEIGRRPCGPEGY
-577 YRGTFDGN
+577 PYRGVFDGN
-585 GHTLTF
+585 GHTLTVDLR
-591 NRTETERFVAPFRYV
+591 NVDPYLAPFRYV
-606 GNATIKNLHTAGT
+606 TNATIKNLHVAGDVW
-619 ITTSNMNAAGLIANV
+619 SDGGQYAGGLIGNV
-634 LEGSSVAIENCRS
+634 LDGSNVTIENCRS
-647 SVVINSSYDGATDNG
+647 SVVIDSSYKGATDNG

-789 GVTTGAV
+789 GVTEGAV

-871 NSTMDGEG
+871 NGTMDGEG
-879 TLAGFVGRVTDSNV
+879 TLAGFVGRVTNSNV
-893 TISNCRFDGSFEG
+893 TISNSKFDGSFEG
-906 EKSIGNGGFISW
+906 DKCIANGGFISW

-933 PDHVTTNPEKSDTWA
+933 PASVKTNPERSETWA

-1003 NSADNFKG
+1003 NSADDFKG

-1017 HTLSMRNG
+1017 HTLTMRSG

-1040 LHLMV
+1040 LHLTV
-1045 VPDGTL
+1045 TPNGTI
-1051 GVGDYGAALVWNS
+1051 GGGDYFAALVWNS

-1075 SSIHGFNL
+1075 SSMHCNDL
-1083 NVGGFIGHGHDTQQ
+1083 NAGGFIGHGHDTDH
-1097 TVNNCL
+1097 TINNCL

-1123 AFIGYAGDVGF
+1123 AFIGYAGDIGF
-1134 FTVTNCLENGQYYYV
+1134 ATVTNCLENGQYFYV

-1154 GFYYRLR
+1154 GFEGRQR
-1161 ICNNGSSVTNN
+1161 ICNNSVTDNN

-1184 DEASSDVS
+1184 DKASSDVS

-1205 GNKAVPKM
+1205 DNKAVPKM
-1213 ANRNLWNNVGS
+1213 ANRDLWNNVGS

-1237 WYVDGDKVLP
+1237 WYVDGEKVLP
-1247 MMSGSLI
+1247 MMSSSLI

-1342 GSGDNDW
+1342 GSGDNAW
-1349 ELVADN
+1349 KLVADN
-1355 LDNTGYEDKSVSPLL
+1355 LDNTGYEDKSISPLL

-1384 KHHSETDVKAGAC
+1384 MHHSETDVKAGAC

-1405 YVRLNDGTGVPNIEV
+1405 YVRLNDGTGVPDVEV

-1435 VTKTANTDE
+1435 VTMTANTDE

-1486 DGEKNDESIPE
+1486 NDKKNDESIPE
-1497 FTIINSHR
+1497 FTIINGHR
-1505 FSGFVMY
+1505 FSGYVMY

-1520 GAHFKVDDHNIYD
+1520 GAHFKVGDHNVYD
-1533 ASGKL
+1533 AAGKL
-1538 VETDFDGSFSFR
+1538 VKTDYDGSFSFR

-1558 QVWMDQHSF
+1558 QVWMDKHVF
-1567 TEDGYY
+1567 TEKGFF

-1580 AVITKDEADIYFY
+1580 AVITKDEAGIYFY

-1608 DQGDKPLDN
+1608 DQGCKPLDN

-1727 AIDTTY
+1727 DIDTTY

-1739 VDKNRFEEL
+1739 VDKNRFEKL

-1761 APVEISYKQ
+1761 APVEIIYKQ

-1900 LTLTQN
+1900 LTLTQD

-1917 YTLNMFTTGGSKD
+1917 YTLNMFTTGGFKD
-1930 VLVSGQPLLIDVLRD
+1930 VLVSDQPLLIDVLRD

-1976 FSLVYGT
+1976 LSLVYGT
-1983 MLDRFTGVVSAP
+1983 MMDRFTGVVSAP

-2158 AEDAQKKA
+2158 AEEAQKKA

-2285 LPGVRGHKFFDTSG
+2285 LPGVRGHLFFDAGG
-2299 LDDGLSAGAM
+2299 LDAGLSAGAM

-2324 QTDKATQVSG
+2324 KTDKATQASG

-2349 FAGKTSQFRLVPI
+2349 FAGKTTQFRLVPI
-2362 ANYTTK
+2362 ANFTTK

-2398 KALTDTATINSNTA
+2398 KALTDTATIKSNTA

-2431 IERGSTMAEA
+2431 IKRGSTMAEA

-2521 SVALYNFYLDSK
+2521 SVALYNFNLDSK

-2555 YLLPGEVV
+2555 YLYPGEVV

-2590 DHIWEEATF
+2590 DHILEEATF

-2623 YASEDDKRG
+2623 YAGQDDKRG

-2744 GTPEPTNGVLTAGDN
+2744 GTPEPTNGVLTQGDN

-2847 WLTSDFKLKAVI
+2847 WLTDDFKLKAVI
-2859 NDDKYVSDA
+2859 NDDEYVSDA

-2891 YNGGKLLGKQKLL
+2891 YNGGKMLGRQKLL
-2904 THYTGTGKLI
+2904 NHYSGTGKLI

-2959 YEQGLVDYYPMN
+2959 YETGLVDYYPMN

-3113 ADSLGAITG
+3113 ADSLGAISG

-3182 GLLTYLAFDRQERL
+3182 GLLTYLAFDRQERQ
-3196 KNNKIETMPYAYS
+3196 KNNKIEVLPYAYS

-3321 SKSSLEWLVNRLD
+3321 SNSSLEWLVNRLD

-3508 WQYSTGREIVL
+3508 WQYNTGREIVL
-3519 TPESAITFAKDAMLG
+3519 KATPKITFAKDAMLG

-3546 FVQNFKLQEGWN
+3546 FVQNFRLQEGWN
-3558 WVSFNL
+3558 WVSFNIQSESL
-3564 KSDQLSDVNTLLGGM
+3564 FDLNKLLSGMSWTDGDVLTELGG
-3579 KWSDGDILTDLG
+3579 K
-3591 SNLTLTYEAAQKQW
+3591 LTLNYENGQW
-3605 IATGSTDTVTISP
+3605 LAGGSTANVVISP
-3618 KNAYA
+3618 KKAYA
-3623 IKVKKDCTLPV
+3623 IKVQKDCTFPIEG
-3634 SGTVIKDQDDRTI
+3634 SVIKQKDARTI
-3647 TVSKG
+3647 NLKQG
-3652 WNAIG
+3652 WNGIG
-3657 YTPMTNL
+3657 YTPVVNL
-3664 SVETALSDYY
+3664 TVETALSDYY
-3674 DQAEPGDVIKS
+3674 DYAEPGDVIKS
-3685 HTEFAYFTKT
+3685 HTEFAYFTKS

-3704 LQFMKPGEGYMMLRK
+3704 LQYMKPGEGYMMLRK
-3719 GADDAS
+3719 GAADAKFS
-3725 FTYPFYDLNSN
+3725 YPFFELGSN
-3736 FREDWNTGTTRAA
+3736 AGELWTTNTGYA

-3758 TVSAVVEGFEVEDG
+3758 SVSAVVEGFETEDG
-3772 DVLIAYSNGEEC
+3772 DKLIAFANGETVGEA
-3784 GSVIVNSPL
+3784 ILSPL
-3793 GRRTLATKGT
+3793 TAD
-3803 QELSIVNYL
+3803 LSPLFYL
-3812 SIAGDASANIWFAIE
+3812 SIAADKPEKLWFAIE
-3827 RDGEIV
+3827 RDSEIV
-3833 ASTGEVMTYKA
+3833 ASTGEIMTFKT

>member
-111 SEVPAKFETKTGG
+111 SEVPAKFETKAGG

-176 TFEWDVKVGGSAYVH
+176 TFEWDVKVGGSAYVG
-191 STKPC
+191 STKTC

-202 IHLPEAPTVASP
+202 IRLPEAPTVASP
-214 QLAMATISFNEPGML
+214 QLAMATMSFNEPGIL

-519 PLPTYDEVEPYYF
+519 PLPTYDEVKPYYF
-532 PIRSEADWATFSQ
+532 PIRSEADWAAFSQ

-563 ITTDWRVGRSESAY
+563 ITTDWRVGRSGSAY

-647 SVVINSSYDGATDNG
+647 SVVINSSYNGATDNG
-662 GFIARL
+662 GFIACL

-707 IDNCLFA
+707 IDNSLFA

-789 GVTTGAV
+789 GVTEGAV

-844 QMYPAGLI
+844 QKYPAGII

-1003 NSADNFKG
+1003 NSADDFKG
-1011 VFDGNG
+1011 IFDGNG
-1017 HTLSMRNG
+1017 HTLTMRSG

-1040 LHLMV
+1040 LHLTV
-1045 VPDGTL
+1045 TPNGSI
-1051 GVGDYGAALVWNS
+1051 GGGDYFAALVWNS

-1075 SSIHGFNL
+1075 SSMHCNDL
-1083 NVGGFIGHGHDTQQ
+1083 NAGGFIGHGHDTDH
-1097 TVNNCL
+1097 TINNCL

-1110 GDDGKVGSNSYVG
+1110 GDDGKLGSNSYVG
-1123 AFIGYAGDVGF
+1123 AFIGYAGDIGF
-1134 FTVTNCLENGQYYYV
+1134 ATVTNCLENGHYFYV

-1154 GFYYRLR
+1154 GFEWRQR
-1161 ICNNGSSVTNN
+1161 ICNNGVSDNN

-1184 DEASSDVS
+1184 DKASSDVS

-1405 YVRLNDGTGVPNIEV
+1405 YVRLNDGTGVPDIEV
-1420 TVTHDKLADNENDQA
+1420 TVTHDKLADNDNDQA

-1617 NLSKNNLGNNLTMV
+1617 NLSKNNLGRNLTMV
-1631 MTLEGDNTSWLVY
+1631 MALEGDNSSWLVY

-1683 VTGEYTLMLPP
+1683 VTGEYTLLLPP

-1917 YTLNMFTTGGSKD
+1917 YTLNMFTTGGFKD

-2340 ADEFSTKVI
+2340 ADEFSTKVV

-2398 KALTDTATINSNTA
+2398 KALTDTATIKSNTA

-2431 IERGSTMAEA
+2431 IGRGSTMAEA

-2971 EGSGDYVMDKTQ
+2971 EGSGDYIMDKTQ

-3321 SKSSLEWLVNRLD
+3321 SNSSLEWLVNRLD

-3534 SDTPVRFDGGEA
+3534 TETPVRFTGGSS
-3546 FVQNFKLQEGWN
+3546 FIQNFYLAEGWN
-3558 WVSFNL
+3558 WVSFNIQSESL
-3564 KSDQLSDVNTLLGGM
+3564 FDLNKLLSGMSWTDGDVLTELGG
-3579 KWSDGDILTDLG
+3579 K
-3591 SNLTLTYEAAQKQW
+3591 LTLNYENGQW
-3605 IATGSTDTVTISP
+3605 LAGGSTANVVISP
-3618 KNAYA
+3618 KKAYA
-3623 IKVKKDCTLPV
+3623 IKVQKDCTFPIEG
-3634 SGTVIKDQDDRTI
+3634 SVIKQKDARTI
-3647 TVSKG
+3647 NLKQG
-3652 WNAIG
+3652 WNGIG
-3657 YTPMTNL
+3657 YTPVVNL
-3664 SVETALSDYY
+3664 TVETALSDYY
-3674 DQAEPGDVIKS
+3674 DYAEPGDVIKS
-3685 HTEFAYFTKT
+3685 HTEFAYFTKS

-3704 LQFMKPGEGYMMLRK
+3704 LQYMKPGEGYMMLRK
-3719 GADDAS
+3719 GAADAKFS
-3725 FTYPFYDLNSN
+3725 YPFFELGSN
-3736 FREDWNTGTTRAA
+3736 AGELWTTNTSYA

-3758 TVSAVVEGFEVEDG
+3758 SVSAVVEGFETEDG
-3772 DVLIAYSNGEEC
+3772 DKLIAFANGETVGEA
-3784 GSVIVNSPL
+3784 ILSPL
-3793 GRRTLATKGT
+3793 TAD
-3803 QELSIVNYL
+3803 LSPLFYL
-3812 SIAGDASANIWFAIE
+3812 SIAADKPEKLWFAIE

-3833 ASTGEVMTYKA
+3833 ASTGEIMTFKT

-3866 GQWYSINGMKL
+3866 GQWYSISGMKL

>member
-9 RRGRPWLLMLCLLFA
+9 RRGRPWLLLAALFA

-35 PLLQSYRYQVMLAGS
+35 PLLQPYRYQVMLNGS

-92 WKADILVDLF
+92 WKADILVDPF
-102 GVSLYDNDK
+102 GVSVYDNDK
-111 SEVPAKFETKTGG
+111 SEVPAKFETKTSGD
-124 SIEITR
+124 IEITR

-161 TAVWTIPYEMYDQEV
+161 TAVWTIPYEMYDKEV
-176 TFEWDVKVGGSAYVH
+176 TFQWDVKVGGSAYVH
-191 STKPC
+191 STKTC

-202 IHLPEAPTVASP
+202 IHLPERPTVASP
-214 QLAMATISFNEPGML
+214 QLAMATMSFNEPGML

-351 KEEDFETIFSEPYTA
+351 KEEDFETIFSEPYIA

-495 YKVIDLSRS
+495 YKVIDLSPS

-519 PLPTYDEVEPYYF
+519 PLPTYDEVKPYYF
-532 PIRSEADWATFSQ
+532 PIRTAGDWYEFCE
-545 KVEAAKGEYDV
+545 KVIKAKGEYDV
-556 NARLYAD
+556 NARLYTD
-563 ITTDWRVGRSESAY
+563 IESGRRPCGPEGY
-577 YRGTFDGN
+577 PYRGVFDGN
-585 GHTLTF
+585 GHTLTVDLM
-591 NRTETERFVAPFRYV
+591 NYDPYLAPFRYV
-606 GNATIKNLHTAGT
+606 TNATIKNLHVAGDVW
-619 ITTSNMNAAGLIANV
+619 SDGQYAGGLIGYV
-634 LEGSSVAIENCRS
+634 LDGSDVTIENCRS
-647 SVVINSSYDGATDNG
+647 SVTIYSTKTTNG

-789 GVTTGAV
+789 GVTEGAV

-844 QMYPAGLI
+844 QKYPAGII

-871 NSTMDGEG
+871 NSTITGES
-879 TLAGFVGRVTDSNV
+879 TLAGGLVGRVTDSNV

-906 EKSIGNGGFISW
+906 EKSIGNGGFIAW

-933 PDHVTTNPEKSDTWA
+933 PASVKTNPEKSETWA

-1003 NSADNFKG
+1003 NSADDFKG
-1011 VFDGNG
+1011 IFDGNG
-1017 HTLSMRNG
+1017 HTLTMRGG

-1040 LHLMV
+1040 LHLTV
-1045 VPDGTL
+1045 TPNGSI
-1051 GVGDYGAALVWNS
+1051 GGGDYFAALVWNS

-1075 SSIHGFNL
+1075 SSMHCTDL
-1083 NVGGFIGHGHDTQQ
+1083 NAGGFIGHGHDTDH
-1097 TVNNCL
+1097 TINNCL

-1110 GDDGKVGSNSYVG
+1110 GDDGKLGSNSYVG
-1123 AFIGYAGDVGF
+1123 AFIGYAGDIGF
-1134 FTVTNCLENGQYYYV
+1134 ATVTNCLENGQYFYV

-1154 GFYYRLR
+1154 GFEGRQR
-1161 ICNNGSSVTNN
+1161 ICNNSVSDNN

-1184 DEASSDVS
+1184 DKASSDVS

-1213 ANRNLWNNVGS
+1213 ANRDLWNNVGS

-1247 MMSGSLI
+1247 MMSSSLI

-1280 TTTEEYDPVTYPDP
+1280 TTTEEYNPVTYPDP

-1405 YVRLNDGTGVPNIEV
+1405 YVRLNDGTGVPDVEV

-1435 VTKTANTDE
+1435 VTMTANTDE

-1505 FSGFVMY
+1505 FSGYVMY

-1705 GYPTLFQEGQAS
+1705 GYPTLFQEGQTS

-1874 GRGYFYITADQ
+1874 GRSYFYITADQ

-1917 YTLNMFTTGGSKD
+1917 YTLNMFTTGGFKD

-2006 STDISKV
+2006 NTDISKV

-2201 MEEVPGMNYVIHIP
+2201 MKEEPGMNYVIHVP

-2285 LPGVRGHKFFDTSG
+2285 LPGVRGHQFFDTGG

-2324 QTDKATQVSG
+2324 KTDKATQVSG

-2349 FAGKTSQFRLVPI
+2349 FAGKTTQFRLVPI
-2362 ANYTTK
+2362 ANFTTK

-2398 KALTDTATINSNTA
+2398 KALTDTATIKSNTA

-2431 IERGSTMAEA
+2431 IKRGSTMAEA

-2521 SVALYNFYLDSK
+2521 SVALYNFNLDPK

-2555 YLLPGEVV
+2555 YLYPGEVV

-2623 YASEDDKRG
+2623 YASQDDKRG

-2744 GTPEPTNGVLTAGDN
+2744 GTPEPTNGVLTQGDN

-2847 WLTSDFKLKAVI
+2847 WLTDDFKLKAVI

-2959 YEQGLVDYYPMN
+2959 YETGLVDYYPMN

-3321 SKSSLEWLVNRLD
+3321 SNSSLEWLVNRLD

-3534 SDTPVRFDGGEA
+3534 TETPVRFTGGSS
-3546 FVQNFKLQEGWN
+3546 FIQNFYLAEGWN
-3558 WVSFNL
+3558 WVSFNIQSESL
-3564 KSDQLSDVNTLLGGM
+3564 FDLNKLLSGMSWTDGDVLTELGG
-3579 KWSDGDILTDLG
+3579 K
-3591 SNLTLTYEAAQKQW
+3591 LTLNYENGQW
-3605 IATGSTDTVTISP
+3605 LAGGSTANVVISP
-3618 KNAYA
+3618 KKAYA
-3623 IKVKKDCTLPV
+3623 IKVQKDCTFPIEG
-3634 SGTVIKDQDDRTI
+3634 SVIKQKDARTI
-3647 TVSKG
+3647 NLKQG
-3652 WNAIG
+3652 WNGIG
-3657 YTPMTNL
+3657 YTPVVNL
-3664 SVETALSDYY
+3664 TVETALSDYY
-3674 DQAEPGDVIKS
+3674 DYAEPGDVIKS
-3685 HTEFAYFTKT
+3685 HTEFAYFTKS

-3704 LQFMKPGEGYMMLRK
+3704 LQYMKPGEGYMMLRK
-3719 GADDAS
+3719 GAADAKFS
-3725 FTYPFYDLNSN
+3725 YPFFELGSN
-3736 FREDWNTGTTRAA
+3736 AGELWTTNTSYA

-3758 TVSAVVEGFEVEDG
+3758 SVSAVVEGFETEDG
-3772 DVLIAYSNGEEC
+3772 DKLIAFANGETVGEA
-3784 GSVIVNSPL
+3784 ILSPL
-3793 GRRTLATKGT
+3793 TAD
-3803 QELSIVNYL
+3803 LSPLFYL
-3812 SIAGDASANIWFAIE
+3812 SIAADKPEKLWFAIE

-3833 ASTGEVMTYKA
+3833 ASTGEIMTFKT

-3866 GQWYSINGMKL
+3866 GQWYSISGMKL
-3877 QKRPTKSGVYIFNG
+3877 QKRPTQSGVYIFNG
-3891 RKVVVK
+3891 RKMVIK

>member
-9 RRGRPWLLMLCLLFA
+9 RRGRPWLLLAALFA

-35 PLLQSYRYQVMLAGS
+35 PLLQPYRYQVMLNGS

-92 WKADILVDLF
+92 WKADILVDPF
-102 GVSLYDNDK
+102 GVSVYDNDK
-111 SEVPAKFETKTGG
+111 SEVPAKFETKTSGD
-124 SIEITR
+124 IEITR

-161 TAVWTIPYEMYDQEV
+161 TAVWTIPYEMYDKEV
-176 TFEWDVKVGGSAYVH
+176 TFQWDVKVGGSAYVH
-191 STKPC
+191 STKTC

-202 IHLPEAPTVASP
+202 IHLPERPTVASP
-214 QLAMATISFNEPGML
+214 QLAMATMSFNEPGML

-351 KEEDFETIFSEPYTA
+351 KEEDFETIFSEPYIA

-378 TLIDAVDKTML
+378 TLIDAVDKNIL

-483 NIELSPEEREQR
+483 NMELSPEEREQR
-495 YKVIDLSRS
+495 YKVIDLSPS

-519 PLPTYDEVEPYYF
+519 PLPTYDEVKPYYF
-532 PIRSEADWATFSQ
+532 PIRTAGDWYEFCE
-545 KVEAAKGEYDV
+545 KVIKAKGEYDV
-556 NARLYAD
+556 NARLYTD
-563 ITTDWRVGRSESAY
+563 IEIGRRPCGPEGY
-577 YRGTFDGN
+577 PYRGVFDGN
-585 GHTLTF
+585 GHTLTVDLM
-591 NRTETERFVAPFRYV
+591 NYDPYLAPFRYV
-606 GNATIKNLHTAGT
+606 TNATIKNLHVAGDVW
-619 ITTSNMNAAGLIANV
+619 SDGQYAGGLIGNV
-634 LEGSSVAIENCRS
+634 LDGSNVTIENCRS
-647 SVVINSSYDGATDNG
+647 SVTIYSTKTTNG

-789 GVTTGAV
+789 GVTEGAV

-852 AQVINGTT
+852 AQVINGTA

-871 NSTMDGEG
+871 NGTMDGEG

-906 EKSIGNGGFISW
+906 EKSIGNGGFIAW

-933 PDHVTTNPEKSDTWA
+933 PASVKTNPEKSETWA

-1003 NSADNFKG
+1003 NSADDFKG
-1011 VFDGNG
+1011 IFDGNG
-1017 HTLSMRNG
+1017 HTLTMRGG

-1040 LHLMV
+1040 LHLTV
-1045 VPDGTL
+1045 TPNGSI
-1051 GVGDYGAALVWNS
+1051 GGGDYFAALVWNS

-1075 SSIHGFNL
+1075 SSMHCTDL
-1083 NVGGFIGHGHDTQQ
+1083 NAGGFIGHGHDTDH
-1097 TVNNCL
+1097 TINNCL

-1110 GDDGKVGSNSYVG
+1110 GDDGKLGSNSYVG
-1123 AFIGYAGDVGF
+1123 AFIGYAGDIGF
-1134 FTVTNCLENGQYYYV
+1134 ATVTNCLENGQYFYV

-1154 GFYYRLR
+1154 GFEGRQR
-1161 ICNNGSSVTNN
+1161 ICNNSVSDNN

-1184 DEASSDVS
+1184 DKASSDVS

-1213 ANRNLWNNVGS
+1213 ANRDLWNNVGS

-1247 MMSGSLI
+1247 MMSSSLI

-1280 TTTEEYDPVTYPDP
+1280 TTTEEYNPVTYPDP

-1405 YVRLNDGTGVPNIEV
+1405 YVRLNDGTGVPDVEV

-1435 VTKTANTDE
+1435 VTMTANTDE

-1705 GYPTLFQEGQAS
+1705 GYPTLFQEGQTS

-1874 GRGYFYITADQ
+1874 GRSYFYITADQ

-1917 YTLNMFTTGGSKD
+1917 YTLNMFTTGGFKD

-2006 STDISKV
+2006 NTDISKV

-2201 MEEVPGMNYVIHIP
+2201 MKEEPGMNYVIHVP

-2285 LPGVRGHKFFDTSG
+2285 LPGVRGHQFFDTGG

-2324 QTDKATQVSG
+2324 KTDKATQVSG

-2349 FAGKTSQFRLVPI
+2349 FAGKTTQFRLVPI
-2362 ANYTTK
+2362 ANFTTK

-2398 KALTDTATINSNTA
+2398 KALTDTATIKSNTA

-2431 IERGSTMAEA
+2431 IKRGSTMAEA

-2521 SVALYNFYLDSK
+2521 SVALYNFNLDPK

-2555 YLLPGEVV
+2555 YLYPGEVV

-2623 YASEDDKRG
+2623 YASQDDKRG

-2744 GTPEPTNGVLTAGDN
+2744 GTPEPTNGVLTQGDN

-2847 WLTSDFKLKAVI
+2847 WLTDDFKLKAVI

-2959 YEQGLVDYYPMN
+2959 YETGLVDYYPMN

-3321 SKSSLEWLVNRLD
+3321 SNSSLEWLVNRLD

-3534 SDTPVRFDGGEA
+3534 TETPVRFTGGSS
-3546 FVQNFKLQEGWN
+3546 FIQNFYLAEGWN
-3558 WVSFNL
+3558 WVSFNIQSESL
-3564 KSDQLSDVNTLLGGM
+3564 FDLNKLLSGMSWTDGDVLTELGG
-3579 KWSDGDILTDLG
+3579 K
-3591 SNLTLTYEAAQKQW
+3591 LTLNYENGQW
-3605 IATGSTDTVTISP
+3605 LAGGSTANVVISP
-3618 KNAYA
+3618 KKAYA
-3623 IKVKKDCTLPV
+3623 IKVQKDCTFPIEG
-3634 SGTVIKDQDDRTI
+3634 SVIKQKDARTI
-3647 TVSKG
+3647 NLKQG
-3652 WNAIG
+3652 WNGIG
-3657 YTPMTNL
+3657 YTPVVNL
-3664 SVETALSDYY
+3664 TVETALSDYY
-3674 DQAEPGDVIKS
+3674 DYAEPGDVIKS
-3685 HTEFAYFTKT
+3685 HTEFAYFTKS

-3704 LQFMKPGEGYMMLRK
+3704 LQYMKPGEGYMMLRK
-3719 GADDAS
+3719 GAADAKFS
-3725 FTYPFYDLNSN
+3725 YPFFELGSN
-3736 FREDWNTGTTRAA
+3736 AGELWTTNTSYA

-3758 TVSAVVEGFEVEDG
+3758 SVSAVVEGFETEDG
-3772 DVLIAYSNGEEC
+3772 DKLIAFANGETVGEA
-3784 GSVIVNSPL
+3784 ILSPL
-3793 GRRTLATKGT
+3793 TAD
-3803 QELSIVNYL
+3803 LSPLFYL
-3812 SIAGDASANIWFAIE
+3812 SIAADKPEKLWFAIE

-3833 ASTGEVMTYKA
+3833 ASTGEIMTFKT
-3844 NAVIGSPDQPT
+3844 NAVIGSPAVPTSLQPST
-3855 AINFVKAEYAD
+3855 
-3866 GQWYSINGMKL
+3866 S
-3877 QKRPTKSGVYIFNG
+3877 
-3891 RKVVVK
+3891 

>member
-111 SEVPAKFETKTGG
+111 SEVPAKFETKAGG

-140 KGDGEVSKSIFADS
+140 KGDGEVSNSIFADS

-647 SVVINSSYDGATDNG
+647 SVVINSSYNGAIDNG
-662 GFIARL
+662 GFIACL

-707 IDNCLFA
+707 IDNSLFA

-979 FRTALK
+979 FRTALN

-1280 TTTEEYDPVTYPDP
+1280 TTTEEYEPVTYPDP

-1405 YVRLNDGTGVPNIEV
+1405 YVRLNDGTGVPDVEV
-1420 TVTHDKLADNENDQA
+1420 TVTHDKLADNDNDQA

-1520 GAHFKVDDHNIYD
+1520 GAHFKVGDHNVYD
-1533 ASGKL
+1533 AAGKL
-1538 VETDFDGSFSFR
+1538 VETDYDGSFSFR

-1558 QVWMDQHSF
+1558 QVWMDKHSF
-1567 TEDGYY
+1567 TEEGYY

-1580 AVITKDEADIYFY
+1580 AVITKDEAGIYFY

-1617 NLSKNNLGNNLTMV
+1617 NLSKNNLGRNLTMV
-1631 MTLEGDNTSWLVY
+1631 MALEGDNSSWLVY

-1705 GYPTLFQEGQAS
+1705 GYPTLFQEGQVS

-2324 QTDKATQVSG
+2324 QTDKATQASG

-2340 ADEFSTKVI
+2340 ADEFSTKVV

-2431 IERGSTMAEA
+2431 IGRGSTMAEA

-2882 DLASDSIAF
+2882 DLARDSIAF

-3321 SKSSLEWLVNRLD
+3321 SNSSLEWLVNRLD

-3534 SDTPVRFDGGEA
+3534 TETPVRFTGGSS
-3546 FVQNFKLQEGWN
+3546 FIQNFYLAEGWN
-3558 WVSFNL
+3558 WVSFNIQSESL
-3564 KSDQLSDVNTLLGGM
+3564 FDLNKLLSGMSWTDGDVLTELGG
-3579 KWSDGDILTDLG
+3579 K
-3591 SNLTLTYEAAQKQW
+3591 LTLNYENGQW
-3605 IATGSTDTVTISP
+3605 LAGGSTANVVISP
-3618 KNAYA
+3618 KKAYA
-3623 IKVKKDCTLPV
+3623 IKVQKDCTFPIEG
-3634 SGTVIKDQDDRTI
+3634 SVIKQKDTRTI
-3647 TVSKG
+3647 NLKQG
-3652 WNAIG
+3652 WNGIG
-3657 YTPMTNL
+3657 YTPVVNL
-3664 SVETALSDYY
+3664 TVETALSDYY
-3674 DQAEPGDVIKS
+3674 DYAEPGDVIKS
-3685 HTEFAYFTKT
+3685 HTEFAYFTKS

-3704 LQFMKPGEGYMMLRK
+3704 LQYMKPGEGYMMLRK
-3719 GADDAS
+3719 GAADAKFS
-3725 FTYPFYDLNSN
+3725 YPFFELGSN
-3736 FREDWNTGTTRAA
+3736 AGELWTTNTSYAV
-3749 AAAKARSTM
+3749 AAKARSTM
-3758 TVSAVVEGFEVEDG
+3758 SVSAVVEGFETEDG
-3772 DVLIAYSNGEEC
+3772 DKLIAFANGETVGEAIL
-3784 GSVIVNSPL
+3784 SPQTADLSPL
-3793 GRRTLATKGT
+3793 F
-3803 QELSIVNYL
+3803 YL
-3812 SIAGDASANIWFAIE
+3812 SIAADKPEKLWFAIE

-3833 ASTGEVMTYKA
+3833 ASTGEIMTFKT

-3866 GQWYSINGMKL
+3866 GQWYSISGMKL

>member
-9 RRGRPWLLMLCLLFA
+9 RRGRPWLLLAALFA

-35 PLLQSYRYQVMLAGS
+35 PLLQPYRYQVMLNGS

-92 WKADILVDLF
+92 WKADILVDPF
-102 GVSLYDNDK
+102 GVSMYDNDK
-111 SEVPAKFETKTGG
+111 SEVPAKFETKTSGD
-124 SIEITR
+124 IEITR

-161 TAVWTIPYEMYDQEV
+161 TAVWTIPYEMYDKEV
-176 TFEWDVKVGGSAYVH
+176 TFQWDVKVGGSAYVH
-191 STKPC
+191 STKTC

-214 QLAMATISFNEPGML
+214 QLAMATMSFNEPGML

-351 KEEDFETIFSEPYTA
+351 KEEDFETIFSEPYIA

-378 TLIDAVDKTML
+378 TLIDAVDKNML

-495 YKVIDLSRS
+495 YKVIDLSPS

-519 PLPTYDEVEPYYF
+519 PLPTYDEVKPYYF
-532 PIRSEADWATFSQ
+532 PIRTAGDWYDFCE
-545 KVEAAKGEYDV
+545 KVIKAKGEYDV
-556 NARLYAD
+556 NARLYTD
-563 ITTDWRVGRSESAY
+563 IESGRRPCGPEGY
-577 YRGTFDGN
+577 PYRGVFDGN
-585 GHTLTF
+585 GHTLTVDLS
-591 NRTETERFVAPFRYV
+591 NVDPYLAPFRYV
-606 GNATIKNLHTAGT
+606 TNATIKNLHVAGDVW
-619 ITTSNMNAAGLIANV
+619 SDGQYAGGLIGNV
-634 LEGSSVAIENCRS
+634 LDGSNVTIENCRS
-647 SVVINSSYDGATDNG
+647 SVVINSSYNGATDNG

-844 QMYPAGLI
+844 QKYPAGII

-871 NSTMDGEG
+871 NSTITGES
-879 TLAGFVGRVTDSNV
+879 TLAGGLVGRVTDSNV

-906 EKSIGNGGFISW
+906 EKSIGNGGFIAW

-933 PDHVTTNPEKSDTWA
+933 PASVKTDPELSETWA

-1003 NSADNFKG
+1003 NSADDFKG
-1011 VFDGNG
+1011 IFDGNG
-1017 HTLSMRNG
+1017 HTLTMRSG

-1040 LHLMV
+1040 LHLTV
-1045 VPDGTL
+1045 TPNGSI
-1051 GVGDYGAALVWNS
+1051 GGGDYFAALVWNS

-1075 SSIHGFNL
+1075 SSMHCTDL
-1083 NVGGFIGHGHDTQQ
+1083 NAGGFIGHGHDTDH
-1097 TVNNCL
+1097 TINNCL

-1110 GDDGKVGSNSYVG
+1110 GDDGKLGSNSYVG
-1123 AFIGYAGDVGF
+1123 AFIGYAGDIGF
-1134 FTVTNCLENGQYYYV
+1134 ATVTNCLENGQYFYV

-1154 GFYYRLR
+1154 GFEWRQR
-1161 ICNNGSSVTNN
+1161 ICNNGVSDNN

-1184 DEASSDVS
+1184 DKASSDVS

-1280 TTTEEYDPVTYPDP
+1280 TTTEEYTPVTYPDP

-1405 YVRLNDGTGVPNIEV
+1405 YVRLNDGTGVPDVEV
-1420 TVTHDKLADNENDQA
+1420 TVTHDKLADNDNDQA

-1550 VLDGQDSI
+1550 VLDSQDSI

-1617 NLSKNNLGNNLTMV
+1617 NLSKNNLGRNLTMV
-1631 MTLEGDNTSWLVY
+1631 MALEGDNSSWLVY

-1761 APVEISYKQ
+1761 APVEIIYKQ

-2201 MEEVPGMNYVIHIP
+2201 MKEEPGMNYVIHVP

-2285 LPGVRGHKFFDTSG
+2285 LPGVRGHKFFDTGG

-2324 QTDKATQVSG
+2324 KTDKATQVSG

-2349 FAGKTSQFRLVPI
+2349 FAGKTTQFRLVPI
-2362 ANYTTK
+2362 ANFTTK

-2398 KALTDTATINSNTA
+2398 KALTDTATIKSNTA

-2431 IERGSTMAEA
+2431 IKRGSTMAEA

-2521 SVALYNFYLDSK
+2521 SVALYNFNLDPK

-2555 YLLPGEVV
+2555 YLYPGEVV

-2744 GTPEPTNGVLTAGDN
+2744 GTPEPTNGVLTQGDN

-2824 PDTLAKRDMPLFSH
+2824 PDTLAGRDMPLFSH

-2891 YNGGKLLGKQKLL
+2891 YNGGKMLGKQKLL

-2959 YEQGLVDYYPMN
+2959 YETGLVDYYPMN
-2971 EGSGDYVMDKTQ
+2971 EGSGDYIMDKTQ

-3321 SKSSLEWLVNRLD
+3321 SNSSLEWLVNRLD

-3534 SDTPVRFDGGEA
+3534 TETPVRFTGGSS
-3546 FVQNFKLQEGWN
+3546 FIQNFYLAEGWN
-3558 WVSFNL
+3558 WVSFNIQSESL
-3564 KSDQLSDVNTLLGGM
+3564 FDLNKLLSGMSWTDGDVLTELGG
-3579 KWSDGDILTDLG
+3579 K
-3591 SNLTLTYEAAQKQW
+3591 LTLNYENGQW
-3605 IATGSTDTVTISP
+3605 LAGGSTANVVISP
-3618 KNAYA
+3618 KKAYA
-3623 IKVKKDCTLPV
+3623 IKVQKDCTFPIEG
-3634 SGTVIKDQDDRTI
+3634 SVIKQKDARTI
-3647 TVSKG
+3647 NLKQG
-3652 WNAIG
+3652 WNGIG
-3657 YTPMTNL
+3657 YTPVVNL
-3664 SVETALSDYY
+3664 TVETALSDYY
-3674 DQAEPGDVIKS
+3674 DYAEPGDVIKS
-3685 HTEFAYFTKT
+3685 HTEFAYFTKS

-3704 LQFMKPGEGYMMLRK
+3704 LQYMKPGEGYMMLRK
-3719 GADDAS
+3719 GAADAKFS
-3725 FTYPFYDLNSN
+3725 YPFFELGSN
-3736 FREDWNTGTTRAA
+3736 AGELWTTNTSYA

-3758 TVSAVVEGFEVEDG
+3758 SVSAVVEGFETEDG
-3772 DVLIAYSNGEEC
+3772 DKLIAFANGETVGEA
-3784 GSVIVNSPL
+3784 ILSPL
-3793 GRRTLATKGT
+3793 TAD
-3803 QELSIVNYL
+3803 LSPLFYL
-3812 SIAGDASANIWFAIE
+3812 SIAADKPEKLWFAIE

-3833 ASTGEVMTYKA
+3833 ASTGEIMTFKT

>member
-9 RRGRPWLLMLCLLFA
+9 RRGRPWLLLAALFA

-35 PLLQSYRYQVMLAGS
+35 PLLQPYRYQVMLNGS

-92 WKADILVDLF
+92 WKADILVDPF
-102 GVSLYDNDK
+102 GVSMYDNDK
-111 SEVPAKFETKTGG
+111 SEVPAKFETKTSGD
-124 SIEITR
+124 IEITR

-161 TAVWTIPYEMYDQEV
+161 TAVWTIPYEMYDKEV
-176 TFEWDVKVGGSAYVH
+176 TFQWDVKVGGSAYVH
-191 STKPC
+191 STKTC

-202 IHLPEAPTVASP
+202 IHLPERPTVASP
-214 QLAMATISFNEPGML
+214 QLAMATMSFNEPGML

-351 KEEDFETIFSEPYTA
+351 KEEDFETIFSEPYIA

-378 TLIDAVDKTML
+378 TLIDAVDKNIL

-495 YKVIDLSRS
+495 YKVIDLSPS

-519 PLPTYDEVEPYYF
+519 PLPTYDEVKPYYF
-532 PIRSEADWATFSQ
+532 PIRTAGDWYEFCE
-545 KVEAAKGEYDV
+545 KVIKAKGEYDV
-556 NARLYAD
+556 NARLYTD
-563 ITTDWRVGRSESAY
+563 IESGRRPCGPEGY
-577 YRGTFDGN
+577 PYRGVFDGN
-585 GHTLTF
+585 GHTLTVDLS
-591 NRTETERFVAPFRYV
+591 NVDPYLAPFRYV
-606 GNATIKNLHTAGT
+606 TNATIKNLHVAGDVW
-619 ITTSNMNAAGLIANV
+619 SDGQYAGGLIGYVLDGSNV
-634 LEGSSVAIENCRS
+634 TIENCRS
-647 SVVINSSYDGATDNG
+647 SVVINSSYNGATDNG

-714 PDHISTALT
+714 PDHITTALT

-757 DWHTFAVMVNDAR
+757 DWHTFAVMVNEAR

-784 TSEHV
+784 TSEHA
-789 GVTTGAV
+789 GVTEGAV

-807 LTFNKDWTENERF
+807 LTFNKEWTENERF

-844 QMYPAGLI
+844 QKYPAGII

-871 NSTMDGEG
+871 NSTITGES
-879 TLAGFVGRVTDSNV
+879 TLAGGLVGRVTNSNV

-906 EKSIGNGGFISW
+906 EKSIGNGGFIAW

-933 PDHVTTNPEKSDTWA
+933 PASVKTDPELSETWA

-1003 NSADNFKG
+1003 NSADDFKG
-1011 VFDGNG
+1011 IFDGNG
-1017 HTLSMRNG
+1017 HTLTMRSG

-1040 LHLMV
+1040 LHLTV
-1045 VPDGTL
+1045 TPNGSI
-1051 GVGDYGAALVWNS
+1051 GGGDYFAALVWNS

-1075 SSIHGFNL
+1075 SSMHCTDL
-1083 NVGGFIGHGHDTQQ
+1083 NAGGFIGHGHDTDH
-1097 TVNNCL
+1097 TINNCL

-1110 GDDGKVGSNSYVG
+1110 GDDGKLGSNSYVG
-1123 AFIGYAGDVGF
+1123 AFIGYAGDIGF
-1134 FTVTNCLENGQYYYV
+1134 ATVTNCLENGQYFYV

-1154 GFYYRLR
+1154 GFEWRQR
-1161 ICNNGSSVTNN
+1161 ICNNSVSDNN

-1184 DEASSDVS
+1184 DKASSDVS

-1280 TTTEEYDPVTYPDP
+1280 TTTEEYDPVTYPAP

-1405 YVRLNDGTGVPNIEV
+1405 YVRLNDGTGVPDVEV

-1435 VTKTANTDE
+1435 VTMTANTDE

-1486 DGEKNDESIPE
+1486 DSEKNDESIPE

-1617 NLSKNNLGNNLTMV
+1617 NLSKNNLGRNLTMV
-1631 MTLEGDNTSWLVY
+1631 MALEGDNSSWLVY

-1683 VTGEYTLMLPP
+1683 VTGEYTLLLPP

-1917 YTLNMFTTGGSKD
+1917 YTLNMFTTGGFKD

-2201 MEEVPGMNYVIHIP
+2201 MKEEPGMNYVIHVP

-2285 LPGVRGHKFFDTSG
+2285 LPGVRGHQFFDTGG

-2324 QTDKATQVSG
+2324 KTDKATQVSG

-2349 FAGKTSQFRLVPI
+2349 FAGKTTQFRLVPI
-2362 ANYTTK
+2362 ANFTTK

-2398 KALTDTATINSNTA
+2398 KALTDTATIKSNTA

-2431 IERGSTMAEA
+2431 IKRGSTMAEA

-2521 SVALYNFYLDSK
+2521 SVALYNFYLDPK

-2623 YASEDDKRG
+2623 YASQDDKRG

-2744 GTPEPTNGVLTAGDN
+2744 GTPEPTNGVLTQGDN

-2847 WLTSDFKLKAVI
+2847 WLTDDFKLKAVI

-2891 YNGGKLLGKQKLL
+2891 YNGGKMLGKQKLL

-2942 MDGGLIGTT
+2942 MDGGLIGTI

-2959 YEQGLVDYYPMN
+2959 YETGLVDYYPMN
-2971 EGSGDYVMDKTQ
+2971 EGSGDYIMDKTQ

-2998 GYSLHLVNE
+2998 GYSLHLANE

-3113 ADSLGAITG
+3113 ADSLGAISG

-3182 GLLTYLAFDRQERL
+3182 GLLTYLAFDRQERQ
-3196 KNNKIETMPYAYS
+3196 KNNKIEVLPYAYS

-3321 SKSSLEWLVNRLD
+3321 SNSSLEWLVNRLD

-3534 SDTPVRFDGGEA
+3534 TETPVRFTGGSS
-3546 FVQNFKLQEGWN
+3546 FIQNFYLAEGWN
-3558 WVSFNL
+3558 WVSFNIQSESL
-3564 KSDQLSDVNTLLGGM
+3564 FDLNKLLSGMSWTDGDVLTELGG
-3579 KWSDGDILTDLG
+3579 K
-3591 SNLTLTYEAAQKQW
+3591 LTLNYENGQW
-3605 IATGSTDTVTISP
+3605 LAGGSTANVVISP
-3618 KNAYA
+3618 KKAYA
-3623 IKVKKDCTLPV
+3623 IKVQKDCTFPIEG
-3634 SGTVIKDQDDRTI
+3634 SVIKQKDARTI
-3647 TVSKG
+3647 NLKQG
-3652 WNAIG
+3652 WNGIG
-3657 YTPMTNL
+3657 YTPVVNL
-3664 SVETALSDYY
+3664 TVETALSDYY
-3674 DQAEPGDVIKS
+3674 DYAEPGDVIKS
-3685 HTEFAYFTKT
+3685 HTEFAYFTKS

-3704 LQFMKPGEGYMMLRK
+3704 LQYMKPGEGYMMLRK
-3719 GADDAS
+3719 GAADAKFS
-3725 FTYPFYDLNSN
+3725 YPFFELGSN
-3736 FREDWNTGTTRAA
+3736 AGELWTTNTSYA

-3758 TVSAVVEGFEVEDG
+3758 SVSAVVEGFETEDG
-3772 DVLIAYSNGEEC
+3772 DKLIAFANGETVGEA
-3784 GSVIVNSPL
+3784 ILSPL
-3793 GRRTLATKGT
+3793 TAD
-3803 QELSIVNYL
+3803 LSPLFYL
-3812 SIAGDASANIWFAIE
+3812 SIAADNPEKLWFAIE

-3833 ASTGEVMTYKA
+3833 ASTGEIMTFKT

-3866 GQWYSINGMKL
+3866 GQWYSISGMKL

>member
-1 MYNNLSKT
+1 
-9 RRGRPWLLMLCLLFA
+9 
-24 WLLPQNAVADS
+24 
-35 PLLQSYRYQVMLAGS
+35 
-50 NTVRISAPIYDEVST
+50 
-65 DNWTN
+65 
-70 NATLTIKWTDK
+70 
-81 NKIEHSEVLLT
+81 
-92 WKADILVDLF
+92 
-102 GVSLYDNDK
+102 
-111 SEVPAKFETKTGG
+111 
-124 SIEITR
+124 
-130 GNSSQTFKIT
+130 
-140 KGDGEVSKSIFADS
+140 
-154 DGEQYSF
+154 
-161 TAVWTIPYEMYDQEV
+161 
-176 TFEWDVKVGGSAYVH
+176 
-191 STKPC
+191 
-196 SIDKTV
+196 
-202 IHLPEAPTVASP
+202 
-214 QLAMATISFNEPGML
+214 
-229 ELPWFIAS
+229 
-237 DRVTSARYEYIDYNG
+237 
-252 VLVKKDLQSG
+252 
-262 ISNGTIYLDAD
+262 
-273 VPHNNLRVMVD
+273 
-284 YLDRDNNPIHVTSEP
+284 
-299 QTQQM
+299 
-304 IHVPVGLSAR
+304 
-314 SLGDSKA
+314 
-321 SVQLDWGVAYP
+321 
-332 KVEDIATT
+332 
-340 DFFEIQRSLTG
+340 
-351 KEEDFETIFSEPYTA
+351 
-366 DSAQTHYTFVDS
+366 
-378 TLIDAVDKTML
+378 
-389 KNGTLDS
+389 
-396 LTYRVRRMMTQAWG
+396 
-410 WNNRCVQ
+410 
-417 TERCVVDEIHLR
+417 
-429 RIATYSAQWED
+429 
-440 QRAFTA
+440 
-446 RVSWEYADEP
+446 
-456 NAVWDDRAK
+456 
-465 MMLRVTVFN
+465 
-474 QAGDTVNIQ
+474 
-483 NIELSPEEREQR
+483 
-495 YKVIDLSRS
+495 
-504 CVNYKVEMYIDRGTS
+504 
-519 PLPTYDEVEPYYF
+519 
-532 PIRSEADWATFSQ
+532 
-545 KVEAAKGEYDV
+545 
-556 NARLYAD
+556 
-563 ITTDWRVGRSESAY
+563 
-577 YRGTFDGN
+577 
-585 GHTLTF
+585 
-591 NRTETERFVAPFRYV
+591 
-606 GNATIKNLHTAGT
+606 
-619 ITTSNMNAAGLIANV
+619 
-634 LEGSSVAIENCRS
+634 
-647 SVVINSSYDGATDNG
+647 
-662 GFIARL
+662 
-668 GDDGKAVIRNSKFD
+668 
-682 GSFEG
+682 
-687 GKSHHNGGFIGYCQ
+687 
-701 NGSTAI
+701 
-707 IDNCLFA
+707 
-714 PDHISTALT
+714 
-723 SCQTWARGDGHT
+723 
-735 LNVTNSFATR
+735 
-745 EYTSRVIIYNAT
+745 
-757 DWHTFAVMVNDAR
+757 
-770 GQYDVDAVLAADIT
+770 
-784 TSEHV
+784 
-789 GVTTGAV
+789 
-796 YRGTFEGDGHT
+796 
-807 LTFNKDWTENERF
+807 
-820 IAPFRHASNAT
+820 
-831 IKNLHVA
+831 
-838 GTIKSG
+838 
-844 QMYPAGLI
+844 
-852 AQVINGTT
+852 
-860 TIENC
+860 
-865 RSSVTL
+865 
-871 NSTMDGEG
+871 
-879 TLAGFVGRVTDSNV
+879 
-893 TISNCRFDGSFEG
+893 
-906 EKSIGNGGFISW
+906 
-918 VDEGSLAIIENSLFM
+918 
-933 PDHVTTNPEKSDTWA
+933 
-948 RQDERGHVVI
+948 
-958 NNCYATKEF
+958 
-967 CHLLENDSDWEE
+967 
-979 FRTALK
+979 
-985 NRGTKS
+985 
-991 VNAVMNADFTVN
+991 
-1003 NSADNFKG
+1003 
-1011 VFDGNG
+1011 
-1017 HTLSMRNG
+1017 
-1025 GGSLFNSAHD
+1025 
-1035 YTIKN
+1035 
-1040 LHLMV
+1040 
-1045 VPDGTL
+1045 
-1051 GVGDYGAALVWNS
+1051 
-1064 YNANIQSCWVS
+1064 
-1075 SSIHGFNL
+1075 
-1083 NVGGFIGHGHDTQQ
+1083 
-1097 TVNNCL
+1097 
-1103 FDGAISA
+1103 
-1110 GDDGKVGSNSYVG
+1110 
-1123 AFIGYAGDVGF
+1123 
-1134 FTVTNCLENGQYYYV
+1134 
-1149 GARAL
+1149 
-1154 GFYYRLR
+1154 
-1161 ICNNGSSVTNN
+1161 
-1172 YSYGD
+1172 
-1177 RSEWYDI
+1177 
-1184 DEASSDVS
+1184 
-1192 EMVQKLGS
+1192 
-1200 GWVVS
+1200 
-1205 GNKAVPKM
+1205 
-1213 ANRNLWNNVGS
+1213 
-1224 LSASDLASGLGSA
+1224 
-1237 WYVDGDKVLP
+1237 
-1247 MMSGSLI
+1247 
-1254 GASEGELAQFF
+1254 
-1265 TVGWTLD
+1265 
-1272 GSELNPIM
+1272 
-1280 TTTEEYDPVTYPDP
+1280 
-1294 QLPADNFYHEGN
+1294 
-1306 GEIGKTLMTETRQSS
+1306 
-1321 VVLTWDVEGVVDYF
+1321 
-1335 QVYRRIE
+1335 
-1342 GSGDNDW
+1342 
-1349 ELVADN
+1349 
-1355 LDNTGYEDKSVSPLL
+1355 
-1370 RYEYKVRAVTDCEG
+1370 
-1384 KHHSETDVKAGAC
+1384 
-1397 KNTGRVAG
+1397 
-1405 YVRLNDGTGVPNIEV
+1405 
-1420 TVTHDKLADNENDQA
+1420 
-1435 VTKTANTDE
+1435 
-1444 TGYFVIDG
+1444 
-1452 LPYNGLS
+1452 
-1459 DIEYIVSPTVR
+1459 
-1470 GNIKF
+1470 
-1475 EDGKTRYTVTF
+1475 
-1486 DGEKNDESIPE
+1486 
-1497 FTIINSHR
+1497 
-1505 FSGFVMY
+1505 
-1512 DGTSIPVK
+1512 
-1520 GAHFKVDDHNIYD
+1520 
-1533 ASGKL
+1533 
-1538 VETDFDGSFSFR
+1538 
-1550 VLDGQDSI
+1550 
-1558 QVWMDQHSF
+1558 
-1567 TEDGYY
+1567 
-1573 LDKNKNM
+1573 
-1580 AVITKDEADIYFY
+1580 
-1593 DATKVKLI
+1593 
-1601 GRVVGGN
+1601 
-1608 DQGDKPLDN
+1608 
-1617 NLSKNNLGNNLTMV
+1617 
-1631 MTLEGDNTSWLVY
+1631 
-1644 DNLNTDLKTRELTF
+1644 
-1658 PHAGGNGHQTTAV
+1658 
-1671 VERKRMTVKPDS
+1671 
-1683 VTGEYTLMLPP
+1683 
-1694 VRWKVQQVYCE
+1694 
-1705 GYPTLFQEGQAS
+1705 
-1717 EVIDLTDCLT
+1717 
-1727 AIDTTY
+1727 
-1733 TGIFYD
+1733 
-1739 VDKNRFEEL
+1739 
-1748 QATYNAVYNRIYH
+1748 
-1761 APVEISYKQ
+1761 
-1770 LGYDSF
+1770 
-1776 DYFGDKS
+1776 
-1783 YMSTSVGSD
+1783 
-1792 KIEVPLARYDSISHT
+1792 
-1807 THYTFGYPV
+1807 
-1816 FSLNRRYPVQV
+1816 
-1827 EVAERYRYNNDTR
+1827 
-1840 TGIVDIVPVGGGKV
+1840 
-1854 TVHNG
+1854 
-1859 MKNDPTPEVV
+1859 
-1869 ELDSV
+1869 
-1874 GRGYFYITADQ
+1874 
-1885 TVRLMTGADALKTVT
+1885 
-1900 LTLTQN
+1900 
-1906 GTTYEAEPLKA
+1906 
-1917 YTLNMFTTGGSKD
+1917 
-1930 VLVSGQPLLIDVLRD
+1930 
-1945 PPGGGSTA
+1945 
-1953 TLSKGSKLKYAY
+1953 
-1965 SVDCTLKGGLQ
+1965 
-1976 FSLVYGT
+1976 
-1983 MLDRFTGVVSAP
+1983 
-1995 EGVGTA
+1995 
-2001 TGIMN
+2001 
-2006 STDISKV
+2006 
-2013 FEFDYS
+2013 
-2019 LNAEGHR
+2019 
-2026 AFSYTMNVNED
+2026 MNVNED

-2201 MEEVPGMNYVIHIP
+2201 MKEEPGMNYVIHVP

-2285 LPGVRGHKFFDTSG
+2285 LPGVRGHQFFDTGG

-2324 QTDKATQVSG
+2324 KTDKATQVSG

-2349 FAGKTSQFRLVPI
+2349 FAGKTTQFRLVPI
-2362 ANYTTK
+2362 ANFTTK

-2398 KALTDTATINSNTA
+2398 KALTDTATIKSNTA

-2431 IERGSTMAEA
+2431 IKRGSTMAEA

-2521 SVALYNFYLDSK
+2521 SVALYNFNLDPK

-2555 YLLPGEVV
+2555 YLYPGEVV

-2744 GTPEPTNGVLTAGDN
+2744 GTPEPTNGVLTQGDN

-2847 WLTSDFKLKAVI
+2847 WLTDDFKLKAVI

-2891 YNGGKLLGKQKLL
+2891 YNGGKMLGKQKLL

-2959 YEQGLVDYYPMN
+2959 YETGLVDYYPMN
-2971 EGSGDYVMDKTQ
+2971 EGSGDYIMDKTQ

-2998 GYSLHLVNE
+2998 GYSLHLANE

-3113 ADSLGAITG
+3113 ADSLGAISG

-3182 GLLTYLAFDRQERL
+3182 GLLTYLAFDRQERQ
-3196 KNNKIETMPYAYS
+3196 KNNKIEVLPYAYS

-3321 SKSSLEWLVNRLD
+3321 SNSSLEWLVNRLD

-3508 WQYSTGREIVL
+3508 WQYNTGREIVL

-3534 SDTPVRFDGGEA
+3534 SDTPVRFTGGSS
-3546 FVQNFKLQEGWN
+3546 FIQNFYLAEGWN
-3558 WVSFNL
+3558 WVSFNIQSESL
-3564 KSDQLSDVNTLLGGM
+3564 FDLNKLLSGMSWTDGDVLTELGG
-3579 KWSDGDILTDLG
+3579 K
-3591 SNLTLTYEAAQKQW
+3591 LTLNYENGQW
-3605 IATGSTDTVTISP
+3605 LAGGSTANVVISP
-3618 KNAYA
+3618 KKAYA
-3623 IKVKKDCTLPV
+3623 IKVQKDCTFPIEG
-3634 SGTVIKDQDDRTI
+3634 SVIKQKDARTI
-3647 TVSKG
+3647 NLKQG
-3652 WNAIG
+3652 WNGIG
-3657 YTPMTNL
+3657 YTPVVNL
-3664 SVETALSDYY
+3664 TVETALSDYY
-3674 DQAEPGDVIKS
+3674 DYAEPGDVIKS
-3685 HTEFAYFTKT
+3685 HTEFAYFTKS

-3704 LQFMKPGEGYMMLRK
+3704 LQYMKPGEGYMMLRK
-3719 GADDAS
+3719 SAADAKFS
-3725 FTYPFYDLNSN
+3725 YPFFELGSN
-3736 FREDWNTGTTRAA
+3736 AGELWTTNTSYT

-3758 TVSAVVEGFEVEDG
+3758 SVSAVVEGFETEDG
-3772 DVLIAYSNGEEC
+3772 DKLIAFANGETVGEA
-3784 GSVIVNSPL
+3784 ILSPL
-3793 GRRTLATKGT
+3793 TAD
-3803 QELSIVNYL
+3803 LSPLFYL
-3812 SIAGDASANIWFAIE
+3812 SIAADKPEKLWFAIE

-3833 ASTGEVMTYKA
+3833 ASTGEIMTFKT

-3866 GQWYSINGMKL
+3866 GQWYSISGMKL

>member
-35 PLLQSYRYQVMLAGS
+35 PLLQPYRYQVMLNGS

-92 WKADILVDLF
+92 WKADILVDPF
-102 GVSLYDNDK
+102 GVSVYDNDK
-111 SEVPAKFETKTGG
+111 SEVPAKFETKTSGD
-124 SIEITR
+124 IEITR

-161 TAVWTIPYEMYDQEV
+161 TAVWTIPYEMYDKEV
-176 TFEWDVKVGGSAYVH
+176 TFQWDVKVGGSAYVH
-191 STKPC
+191 STKTC

-214 QLAMATISFNEPGML
+214 QLAMATMSFNEPGIL

-378 TLIDAVDKTML
+378 TLIDAVDKNML

-495 YKVIDLSRS
+495 YKVIDLSPS

-519 PLPTYDEVEPYYF
+519 PLPTYDEVKPYYF
-532 PIRSEADWATFSQ
+532 PIRTAGDWYEFCE
-545 KVEAAKGEYDV
+545 KVIKAKGEYDV
-556 NARLYAD
+556 NARLYTD
-563 ITTDWRVGRSESAY
+563 IESGRRPCGPEGY
-577 YRGTFDGN
+577 PYRGVFDGN
-585 GHTLTF
+585 GHTLTVDLS
-591 NRTETERFVAPFRYV
+591 NVDPYLAPFRYV
-606 GNATIKNLHTAGT
+606 TNATIKNLHVAGDVW
-619 ITTSNMNAAGLIANV
+619 SDGQYAGGLIGNV
-634 LEGSSVAIENCRS
+634 LDGSNVTIENCRS
-647 SVVINSSYDGATDNG
+647 SVTIYSTKTTNG

-745 EYTSRVIIYNAT
+745 EYTSRIIIYNAT
-757 DWHTFAVMVNDAR
+757 DWHTFAVMVNEAR

-784 TSEHV
+784 TSEHA

-844 QMYPAGLI
+844 QKYPAGII

-871 NSTMDGEG
+871 NSTITGES
-879 TLAGFVGRVTDSNV
+879 TLAGGLVGRVTNSNV

-906 EKSIGNGGFISW
+906 EKSIGNGGFIAW

-933 PDHVTTNPEKSDTWA
+933 PASVKTDPELSETWA

-1003 NSADNFKG
+1003 NSADDFKG
-1011 VFDGNG
+1011 IFDGNG
-1017 HTLSMRNG
+1017 HTLTMRSG

-1040 LHLMV
+1040 LHLTV
-1045 VPDGTL
+1045 TPNGSI
-1051 GVGDYGAALVWNS
+1051 GGGDYFAALVWNS

-1075 SSIHGFNL
+1075 SSMHCTDL
-1083 NVGGFIGHGHDTQQ
+1083 NAGGFIGHGHDTDH
-1097 TVNNCL
+1097 TINNCL

-1110 GDDGKVGSNSYVG
+1110 GDDGKLGSNSYVG
-1123 AFIGYAGDVGF
+1123 AFIGYAGDIGF
-1134 FTVTNCLENGQYYYV
+1134 ATVTNCLENGQYFYV

-1154 GFYYRLR
+1154 GFEWRQR
-1161 ICNNGSSVTNN
+1161 ICNNSVSDNN

-1184 DEASSDVS
+1184 DKASSDVS

-1280 TTTEEYDPVTYPDP
+1280 TTTEEYTPVTYPDP

-1420 TVTHDKLADNENDQA
+1420 TVTHDKLADNDNDQA

-1486 DGEKNDESIPE
+1486 DSEKNDESIPE

-1608 DQGDKPLDN
+1608 DQGCKPLDN

-1705 GYPTLFQEGQAS
+1705 GYPTLFQEGQTS

-1917 YTLNMFTTGGSKD
+1917 YTLNMFTTGGFKD

-2006 STDISKV
+2006 NTDISKV

-2201 MEEVPGMNYVIHIP
+2201 MKEEPGMNYVIHVP

-2285 LPGVRGHKFFDTSG
+2285 LPGVRGHQFFDTGG

-2324 QTDKATQVSG
+2324 KTDKATQVSG

-2349 FAGKTSQFRLVPI
+2349 FAGKTTQFRLVPI
-2362 ANYTTK
+2362 ANFTTK

-2398 KALTDTATINSNTA
+2398 KALTDTATIKSNTA

-2431 IERGSTMAEA
+2431 IKRGSTMAEA

-2521 SVALYNFYLDSK
+2521 SVALYNFNLDPK

-2555 YLLPGEVV
+2555 YLYPGEVV

-2623 YASEDDKRG
+2623 YASQDDKRG

-2744 GTPEPTNGVLTAGDN
+2744 GTPEPTNGVLTQGDN

-2959 YEQGLVDYYPMN
+2959 YETGLVDYYPMN
-2971 EGSGDYVMDKTQ
+2971 EGSGDYIMDKTQ

-3113 ADSLGAITG
+3113 ADSLGAISG

-3182 GLLTYLAFDRQERL
+3182 GLLTYLAFDRQERQ
-3196 KNNKIETMPYAYS
+3196 KNNKIEVLPYAYS

-3321 SKSSLEWLVNRLD
+3321 SNSSLEWLVNRLD

-3436 GNLLANSMSIIGQVY
+3436 GELLANSMSIIGQVY

-3485 GEMGLYLTVYDS
+3485 GEMGLYLPVYDS

-3508 WQYSTGREIVL
+3508 WQYNTGREIVL
-3519 TPESAITFAKDAMLG
+3519 KATPKITFAKDAMLG
-3534 SDTPVRFDGGEA
+3534 TETPVRFTGGSS
-3546 FVQNFKLQEGWN
+3546 FIQNFYLAEGWN
-3558 WVSFNL
+3558 WVSFNIQSESL
-3564 KSDQLSDVNTLLGGM
+3564 FDLNKLLSGMSWTDGDVLTELGG
-3579 KWSDGDILTDLG
+3579 K
-3591 SNLTLTYEAAQKQW
+3591 LTLNYENGQW
-3605 IATGSTDTVTISP
+3605 LAGGSTANVVISP
-3618 KNAYA
+3618 KKAYA
-3623 IKVKKDCTLPV
+3623 IKVQKDCTFPIEG
-3634 SGTVIKDQDDRTI
+3634 SVIKQKDARTI
-3647 TVSKG
+3647 NLKQG
-3652 WNAIG
+3652 WNGIG
-3657 YTPMTNL
+3657 YTPVVNL
-3664 SVETALSDYY
+3664 TVETALSDYY
-3674 DQAEPGDVIKS
+3674 DYAEPGDVIKS
-3685 HTEFAYFTKT
+3685 HTEFAYFTKS

-3704 LQFMKPGEGYMMLRK
+3704 LQYMKPGEGYMMLRK
-3719 GADDAS
+3719 SAADAKFS
-3725 FTYPFYDLNSN
+3725 YPFFELGSN
-3736 FREDWNTGTTRAA
+3736 AGELWTTNTSYT

-3758 TVSAVVEGFEVEDG
+3758 SVSAVVEGFETEDG
-3772 DVLIAYSNGEEC
+3772 DKLIAFANGETVGEA
-3784 GSVIVNSPL
+3784 ILSPL
-3793 GRRTLATKGT
+3793 TAD
-3803 QELSIVNYL
+3803 LSPLFYL
-3812 SIAGDASANIWFAIE
+3812 SIAADKPEKLWFAIE

-3833 ASTGEVMTYKA
+3833 ASTGEIMTFKT

-3866 GQWYSINGMKL
+3866 GQWYSISGMKL

>member
-9 RRGRPWLLMLCLLFA
+9 RRGRPWLLLAALFA

-35 PLLQSYRYQVMLAGS
+35 PLLQPYRYQVMLNGS

-92 WKADILVDLF
+92 WKADILVDPF
-102 GVSLYDNDK
+102 GVSVYDNDK

-161 TAVWTIPYEMYDQEV
+161 TAVWAIPYEMYDKEV
-176 TFEWDVKVGGSAYVH
+176 TFQWDVKVGGSAYVH
-191 STKPC
+191 STKTC

-214 QLAMATISFNEPGML
+214 QLAMATMSFNEPGIL

-351 KEEDFETIFSEPYTA
+351 KEEDFETIFSEPYIA

-378 TLIDAVDKTML
+378 TLIDAVDKNIL

-446 RVSWEYADEP
+446 RVSWEYANEP

-465 MMLRVTVFN
+465 MMLRITVFN

-495 YKVIDLSRS
+495 YKVIDLSPS

-519 PLPTYDEVEPYYF
+519 PLPTYDEVKPYYF
-532 PIRSEADWATFSQ
+532 PIRTAGDWYDFCE
-545 KVEAAKGEYDV
+545 KVIKAKGEYDV
-556 NARLYAD
+556 NARLYTD
-563 ITTDWRVGRSESAY
+563 IEIGRRPCGPEGY
-577 YRGTFDGN
+577 PYRGVFDGN
-585 GHTLTF
+585 GHTLTVDLM
-591 NRTETERFVAPFRYV
+591 NYDPYLAPFRYV
-606 GNATIKNLHTAGT
+606 TNATIKNLHVAGDVW
-619 ITTSNMNAAGLIANV
+619 SDGQYAGGLIGYVLDGSNV
-634 LEGSSVAIENCRS
+634 TIENCRS
-647 SVVINSSYDGATDNG
+647 SVTIYSYKTTNG

-789 GVTTGAV
+789 GVTEGAV

-852 AQVINGTT
+852 AQVINGTA

-871 NSTMDGEG
+871 NGTMDGEG

-893 TISNCRFDGSFEG
+893 TISNSKFDGSFEG
-906 EKSIGNGGFISW
+906 DKCIANGGFISW

-933 PDHVTTNPEKSDTWA
+933 PASVKTNPEKSETWA

-1003 NSADNFKG
+1003 NSADDFKG
-1011 VFDGNG
+1011 IFDGNG
-1017 HTLSMRNG
+1017 HTLTMRGG

-1040 LHLMV
+1040 LHLTV
-1045 VPDGTL
+1045 TPNGSI
-1051 GVGDYGAALVWNS
+1051 GGGDYFAALVWNS

-1075 SSIHGFNL
+1075 SSMHCTDL
-1083 NVGGFIGHGHDTQQ
+1083 NAGGFIGHGHDTDH
-1097 TVNNCL
+1097 TINNCL

-1110 GDDGKVGSNSYVG
+1110 GDDGKLGSNSYVG
-1123 AFIGYAGDVGF
+1123 AFIGYAGDIGF
-1134 FTVTNCLENGQYYYV
+1134 ATVTNCLENGQYFYV

-1154 GFYYRLR
+1154 GFEGRQR
-1161 ICNNGSSVTNN
+1161 ICNNSVSDNN

-1184 DEASSDVS
+1184 DKASSDVS

-1213 ANRNLWNNVGS
+1213 ANRDLWNNVGS

-1247 MMSGSLI
+1247 MMSSSLI

-1280 TTTEEYDPVTYPDP
+1280 TTTEEYNPVTYPDP

-1405 YVRLNDGTGVPNIEV
+1405 YVRLNDGTGVPDVEV

-1900 LTLTQN
+1900 LTLTQD

-1917 YTLNMFTTGGSKD
+1917 YTLNMFTTGGFKD

-2114 LVRDESIGYGPEVT
+2114 LIRDESIGYGPEVT

-2201 MEEVPGMNYVIHIP
+2201 MKEEPGMNYVIHIP

-2285 LPGVRGHKFFDTSG
+2285 LPGVRGHQFFDTSG

-2324 QTDKATQVSG
+2324 KTDKATQVSG

-2349 FAGKTSQFRLVPI
+2349 FAGKTTQFRLVPI
-2362 ANYTTK
+2362 ANFTTK

-2398 KALTDTATINSNTA
+2398 KALTDTATIKSNTA

-2431 IERGSTMAEA
+2431 IKRGSTMAEA

-2472 YLLDERTKKIQN
+2472 YLLDERTKKVQN

-2521 SVALYNFYLDSK
+2521 GVALYNFNLDSK

-2555 YLLPGEVV
+2555 YLFPGEVV

-2744 GTPEPTNGVLTAGDN
+2744 GTPEPTNGVLTQGDN

-2847 WLTSDFKLKAVI
+2847 WLTDDFKLKAVI

-2891 YNGGKLLGKQKLL
+2891 YNGGKMLGKQKLL

-2959 YEQGLVDYYPMN
+2959 YETGLVDYYPMN
-2971 EGSGDYVMDKTQ
+2971 EGSGDYIMDKTQ

-3022 DYTLMFWFKTDRNG
+3022 DYTLMFWFKTDRDG

-3321 SKSSLEWLVNRLD
+3321 SNSSLEWLVNRLD

-3534 SDTPVRFDGGEA
+3534 TETPVRFTGGSS
-3546 FVQNFKLQEGWN
+3546 FIQNFYLAEGWN
-3558 WVSFNL
+3558 WVSFNIQSESL
-3564 KSDQLSDVNTLLGGM
+3564 FDLNKLLSGMSWTDGDVLTELGG
-3579 KWSDGDILTDLG
+3579 K
-3591 SNLTLTYEAAQKQW
+3591 LTLNYENGQW
-3605 IATGSTDTVTISP
+3605 LAGGSTANVVISP
-3618 KNAYA
+3618 KKAYA
-3623 IKVKKDCTLPV
+3623 IKVQKDCTFPIEG
-3634 SGTVIKDQDDRTI
+3634 SVIKQKDARTI
-3647 TVSKG
+3647 NLKQG
-3652 WNAIG
+3652 WNGIG
-3657 YTPMTNL
+3657 YTPVVNL
-3664 SVETALSDYY
+3664 TVETALSDYY
-3674 DQAEPGDVIKS
+3674 DYAEPGDVIKS
-3685 HTEFAYFTKT
+3685 HTEFAYFTKS

-3704 LQFMKPGEGYMMLRK
+3704 LQYMKPGEGYMMLRK
-3719 GADDAS
+3719 GAADAKFS
-3725 FTYPFYDLNSN
+3725 YPFFELGSN
-3736 FREDWNTGTTRAA
+3736 AGELWTTNTSYA

-3758 TVSAVVEGFEVEDG
+3758 SVSAVVEGFETEDG
-3772 DVLIAYSNGEEC
+3772 DKLIAFANGETVGEA
-3784 GSVIVNSPL
+3784 ILSPL
-3793 GRRTLATKGT
+3793 TAD
-3803 QELSIVNYL
+3803 LSPLFYL
-3812 SIAGDASANIWFAIE
+3812 SIAADKPEKLWFAIE

-3833 ASTGEVMTYKA
+3833 ASTGEIMTFKT

-3866 GQWYSINGMKL
+3866 GQWYSISGMKL

>member
-9 RRGRPWLLMLCLLFA
+9 RRGRPWLLLAALFA

-35 PLLQSYRYQVMLAGS
+35 PLLQPYRYQVMLNGS

-92 WKADILVDLF
+92 WKADILVDPF
-102 GVSLYDNDK
+102 GVSVYDNDK

-124 SIEITR
+124 GIEITR

-161 TAVWTIPYEMYDQEV
+161 TAVWTIPYEMYDKEV
-176 TFEWDVKVGGSAYVH
+176 TFQWDVKVGGSAYVH
-191 STKPC
+191 STKTC

-214 QLAMATISFNEPGML
+214 QLAMATMSFNEPGML

-351 KEEDFETIFSEPYTA
+351 KEEDFETIFSEPYIA

-495 YKVIDLSRS
+495 YKVIDLSPS

-519 PLPTYDEVEPYYF
+519 PLPTYDEVKPYYF
-532 PIRSEADWATFSQ
+532 PIRTAGDWYEFCE
-545 KVEAAKGEYDV
+545 KVIKAKGEYDV
-556 NARLYAD
+556 NARLYTD
-563 ITTDWRVGRSESAY
+563 IESGRRPCGPEGY
-577 YRGTFDGN
+577 PYRGVFDGN
-585 GHTLTF
+585 GHTLTVDLS
-591 NRTETERFVAPFRYV
+591 NVDPYLAPFRYV
-606 GNATIKNLHTAGT
+606 TNATIKNLHVAGDVW
-619 ITTSNMNAAGLIANV
+619 SDGQYAGGLIGYVLDGSNV
-634 LEGSSVAIENCRS
+634 TIENCRS
-647 SVVINSSYDGATDNG
+647 SVVINSSYNGATDNG

-757 DWHTFAVMVNDAR
+757 DWHTFAVMVNEAR

-831 IKNLHVA
+831 IKNLKVK
-838 GTIKSG
+838 GSISSS
-844 QMYPAGLI
+844 QMYATGLI
-852 AQVINGTT
+852 AQVLNGSA

-865 RSSVTL
+865 QSSVTL
-871 NSTMDGEG
+871 KGTMDGEG
-879 TLAGFVGRVTDSNV
+879 TLSGFVGRVTDSNV

-1003 NSADNFKG
+1003 NSADDFKG
-1011 VFDGNG
+1011 IFDGNG
-1017 HTLSMRNG
+1017 HTLTMRGG

-1040 LHLMV
+1040 LHLTV
-1045 VPDGTL
+1045 TPNGSI
-1051 GVGDYGAALVWNS
+1051 GGGDYFAALVWNS

-1075 SSIHGFNL
+1075 SSMHCTDL
-1083 NVGGFIGHGHDTQQ
+1083 NAGGFIGHGHDTDH
-1097 TVNNCL
+1097 TINNCL

-1110 GDDGKVGSNSYVG
+1110 GDDGKLGSNSYVG
-1123 AFIGYAGDVGF
+1123 AFIGYAGDIGF
-1134 FTVTNCLENGQYYYV
+1134 ATVTNCLENGQYFYV

-1154 GFYYRLR
+1154 GFEWRQR
-1161 ICNNGSSVTNN
+1161 ICNNGVSDNN

-1184 DEASSDVS
+1184 DKASSDVS

-1280 TTTEEYDPVTYPDP
+1280 TTTEEYTPVTYPDP

-1321 VVLTWDVEGVVDYF
+1321 VVLTWDVEGIVDYF

-1405 YVRLNDGTGVPNIEV
+1405 YVRLNDGTGVPDVEV

-1644 DNLNTDLKTRELTF
+1644 DNQNTDLKTRELTF

-1917 YTLNMFTTGGSKD
+1917 YTLNMFTTGGFKD

-2137 ILTQIIPEKIKELR
+2137 ILTHIIPEKIKELR

-2201 MEEVPGMNYVIHIP
+2201 MKEVPGMNYVIHIP

-2285 LPGVRGHKFFDTSG
+2285 LPGVRGHQFFDTSG

-2324 QTDKATQVSG
+2324 KTDKATQVSG

-2349 FAGKTSQFRLVPI
+2349 FAGKTTQFRLVPI
-2362 ANYTTK
+2362 ANFTTK

-2398 KALTDTATINSNTA
+2398 KALTDTATIKSNTA

-2431 IERGSTMAEA
+2431 IKRGSTMAEA

-2452 GGATVNPWES
+2452 GGATVNPWED

-2467 GYSPG
+2467 CYSSG
-2472 YLLDERTKKIQN
+2472 YLLDERTKKVQN

-2498 IDKPA
+2498 LDKPA

-2521 SVALYNFYLDSK
+2521 GVALYNFYLDPK
-2533 SNPNGAKL
+2533 SNPHGAKL

-2623 YASEDDKRG
+2623 YASQDDKRG

-2664 SWTNLCSFYA
+2664 SWTNLCSYYA
-2674 DSLLMTKASGEREM
+2674 DSLLMAKASGEREM

-2882 DLASDSIAF
+2882 DLARDSIAF

-2971 EGSGDYVMDKTQ
+2971 EGSGDCVMDKTQ

-3321 SKSSLEWLVNRLD
+3321 SNSSLEWLVNRLD

-3534 SDTPVRFDGGEA
+3534 TETPVRFTGGSS
-3546 FVQNFKLQEGWN
+3546 FIQNFYLAEGWN
-3558 WVSFNL
+3558 WVSFNIQSESL
-3564 KSDQLSDVNTLLGGM
+3564 FDLNKLLSGMSWTDGDVLTELGG
-3579 KWSDGDILTDLG
+3579 K
-3591 SNLTLTYEAAQKQW
+3591 LTLNYENGQW
-3605 IATGSTDTVTISP
+3605 LAGGSTANVVISP
-3618 KNAYA
+3618 KKAYA
-3623 IKVKKDCTLPV
+3623 IKVQKDCTFPIEG
-3634 SGTVIKDQDDRTI
+3634 SVIKQKDARTI
-3647 TVSKG
+3647 NLKQG
-3652 WNAIG
+3652 WNGIG
-3657 YTPMTNL
+3657 YTPVVNL
-3664 SVETALSDYY
+3664 TVETALSDYY
-3674 DQAEPGDVIKS
+3674 DYAEPGDVIKS
-3685 HTEFAYFTKT
+3685 HTEFAYFTKS

-3704 LQFMKPGEGYMMLRK
+3704 LQYMKPGEGYMMLRK
-3719 GADDAS
+3719 GAADAKFS
-3725 FTYPFYDLNSN
+3725 YPFYELGSN
-3736 FREDWNTGTTRAA
+3736 AGELWTTNTSYA

-3758 TVSAVVEGFEVEDG
+3758 SVSAVVEGFETEDG
-3772 DVLIAYSNGEEC
+3772 DKLIAFANGETVGEA
-3784 GSVIVNSPL
+3784 ILSPL
-3793 GRRTLATKGT
+3793 TAD
-3803 QELSIVNYL
+3803 LSPLFYL
-3812 SIAGDASANIWFAIE
+3812 SIAADKPEKLWFAIE

-3833 ASTGEVMTYKA
+3833 ASTGEIMTFKT

-3866 GQWYSINGMKL
+3866 GQWYSISGMKL

>member
-1 MYNNLSKT
+1 MYINLSKT
-9 RRGRPWLLMLCLLFA
+9 RRGRPWLLLAALFA

-35 PLLQSYRYQVMLAGS
+35 PLLQPYHYQVMLNGS

-92 WKADILVDLF
+92 WKADILVDPF
-102 GVSLYDNDK
+102 GVSVYDNDK
-111 SEVPAKFETKTGG
+111 SEVPAKFETKAGG

-161 TAVWTIPYEMYDQEV
+161 TAVWTIPYEMYDKEV
-176 TFEWDVKVGGSAYVH
+176 TFQWDVKVGGSAYVH
-191 STKPC
+191 STKTC

-214 QLAMATISFNEPGML
+214 QLAMATMSFNEPGML

-351 KEEDFETIFSEPYTA
+351 KEEDFETIFSEPYIA

-495 YKVIDLSRS
+495 YKVIDLSPS

-519 PLPTYDEVEPYYF
+519 PLPTYDEVKPYYF
-532 PIRSEADWATFSQ
+532 PIRTAGDWYEFCE
-545 KVEAAKGEYDV
+545 KVIKAKGEYDV
-556 NARLYAD
+556 NARLYTD
-563 ITTDWRVGRSESAY
+563 IESGRRPCGPEGY
-577 YRGTFDGN
+577 PYRGVFDGN
-585 GHTLTF
+585 GHTLTVDLS
-591 NRTETERFVAPFRYV
+591 NVDPYLAPFRYV
-606 GNATIKNLHTAGT
+606 TNATIKNLHVAGDVW
-619 ITTSNMNAAGLIANV
+619 SDGQYAGGLIGNV
-634 LEGSSVAIENCRS
+634 LDGSNVTIENCRS
-647 SVVINSSYDGATDNG
+647 SVVINSSYNGATDNG

-865 RSSVTL
+865 QSSVTL
-871 NSTMDGEG
+871 KGTMDGEG
-879 TLAGFVGRVTDSNV
+879 TLSGFVGRVTDSNV

-1003 NSADNFKG
+1003 NSADDFKG
-1011 VFDGNG
+1011 IFDGNG
-1017 HTLSMRNG
+1017 HTLTMRGG

-1040 LHLMV
+1040 LHLTV
-1045 VPDGTL
+1045 TPNGSI
-1051 GVGDYGAALVWNS
+1051 GGGDYFAALVWNS

-1075 SSIHGFNL
+1075 SSMHCNDL
-1083 NVGGFIGHGHDTQQ
+1083 NAGGFIGHGHDTDH
-1097 TVNNCL
+1097 TINNCL

-1110 GDDGKVGSNSYVG
+1110 GDDGKLGSNSYVG
-1123 AFIGYAGDVGF
+1123 AFIGYAGDIGF
-1134 FTVTNCLENGQYYYV
+1134 ATVTNCLENGQYFYV

-1154 GFYYRLR
+1154 GFEWRLR
-1161 ICNNGSSVTNN
+1161 ICNNGVSDNN

-1184 DEASSDVS
+1184 DKASSDVS

-1247 MMSGSLI
+1247 MMSSSLI

-1280 TTTEEYDPVTYPDP
+1280 TTTEEYNPVTYPDP

-1405 YVRLNDGTGVPNIEV
+1405 YVRLNDGTGVPDVEV
-1420 TVTHDKLADNENDQA
+1420 TVTHDKLADNDNDQA

-1917 YTLNMFTTGGSKD
+1917 YTLNMFTTGGFKD

-2201 MEEVPGMNYVIHIP
+2201 MKEEPGMNYVIHIP

-2285 LPGVRGHKFFDTSG
+2285 LPGVRGHQFFDTGG

-2324 QTDKATQVSG
+2324 KTDKATQVSG

-2349 FAGKTSQFRLVPI
+2349 FAGKTTQFRLVPI
-2362 ANYTTK
+2362 ANFTTK

-2398 KALTDTATINSNTA
+2398 KALTDTATIKSNTA

-2431 IERGSTMAEA
+2431 IKRGSTMAEA

-2452 GGATVNPWES
+2452 GGATVNPWED

-2467 GYSPG
+2467 CYSSG
-2472 YLLDERTKKIQN
+2472 YLLDERTKKVQN

-2498 IDKPA
+2498 LDKPA

-2521 SVALYNFYLDSK
+2521 GVALYNFYLDPK
-2533 SNPNGAKL
+2533 SNPHGAKL

-2664 SWTNLCSFYA
+2664 SWTNLCSYYA

-2729 KILSGVKDTRRPQLF
+2729 KIISGVKDTRRPQLF

-3113 ADSLGAITG
+3113 ADSLGAISG

-3321 SKSSLEWLVNRLD
+3321 SNSSLEWLVNRLD

-3534 SDTPVRFDGGEA
+3534 TETPVRFTGGSS
-3546 FVQNFKLQEGWN
+3546 FIQNFYLAEGWN
-3558 WVSFNL
+3558 WVSFNIQSESL
-3564 KSDQLSDVNTLLGGM
+3564 FDLNKLLSGMSWTDGDVLTELGG
-3579 KWSDGDILTDLG
+3579 K
-3591 SNLTLTYEAAQKQW
+3591 LTLNYENGQW
-3605 IATGSTDTVTISP
+3605 LAGGSTANVVISP
-3618 KNAYA
+3618 KKAYA
-3623 IKVKKDCTLPV
+3623 IKVQKDCTFPIEG
-3634 SGTVIKDQDDRTI
+3634 SVIKQKDARTI
-3647 TVSKG
+3647 NLKQG
-3652 WNAIG
+3652 WNGIG
-3657 YTPMTNL
+3657 YTPVVNL
-3664 SVETALSDYY
+3664 TVETALSDYY
-3674 DQAEPGDVIKS
+3674 DYAEPGDVIKS
-3685 HTEFAYFTKT
+3685 HTEFAYFTKS

-3704 LQFMKPGEGYMMLRK
+3704 LQYMKPGEGYMMLRK
-3719 GADDAS
+3719 GAADAKFS
-3725 FTYPFYDLNSN
+3725 YPFFELGSN
-3736 FREDWNTGTTRAA
+3736 AGELWTTNTSYA

-3758 TVSAVVEGFEVEDG
+3758 SVSAVVEGFETEDG
-3772 DVLIAYSNGEEC
+3772 DKLIAFANGETVGEA
-3784 GSVIVNSPL
+3784 ILSPL
-3793 GRRTLATKGT
+3793 TAD
-3803 QELSIVNYL
+3803 LSPLFYL
-3812 SIAGDASANIWFAIE
+3812 SIAADKPEKLWFAIE

-3833 ASTGEVMTYKA
+3833 ASTGEIMTFKT

-3866 GQWYSINGMKL
+3866 GQWYSISGMKL
-3877 QKRPTKSGVYIFNG
+3877 QKRPTQSGVYIFNG
-3891 RKVVVK
+3891 RKMVIK

>member
-9 RRGRPWLLMLCLLFA
+9 RRGRPWLLLAALFA

-35 PLLQSYRYQVMLAGS
+35 PLLQPYHYQVMLNGS

-92 WKADILVDLF
+92 WKADILVDPL

-111 SEVPAKFETKTGG
+111 SEVPAKFETKTSGG
-124 SIEITR
+124 IEITR

-176 TFEWDVKVGGSAYVH
+176 TFQWDVKVGGSAYLNG
-191 STKPC
+191 TKTC

-214 QLAMATISFNEPGML
+214 QLAMATMSFNEPGIL

-378 TLIDAVDKTML
+378 TLIDAVDKNML

-495 YKVIDLSRS
+495 YKVIDLSSS

-519 PLPTYDEVEPYYF
+519 PLPTYDEVEPYYY
-532 PIRSEADWATFSQ
+532 PIRSEADWAAFSQ

-563 ITTDWRVGRSESAY
+563 ITTDWRVGRSGSAY

-634 LEGSSVAIENCRS
+634 LNGSSVAIENCRS

-701 NGSTAI
+701 NGSTAF

-714 PDHISTALT
+714 PDHISTALA

-757 DWHTFAVMVNDAR
+757 DWHTFAVMVNQAK

-789 GVTTGAV
+789 GVTEGAV

-871 NSTMDGEG
+871 NGTMDGEG
-879 TLAGFVGRVTDSNV
+879 TLAGFVGRVTNSNV
-893 TISNCRFDGSFEG
+893 TISNSKFDGSFEG

-918 VDEGSLAIIENSLFM
+918 VDEKSSATINSCLFM
-933 PDHVTTNPEKSDTWA
+933 PASVKTDPEKSETWA
-948 RQDERGHVVI
+948 RQDERGYVVI

-967 CHLLENDSDWEE
+967 CHLINNVSDWEE
-979 FRTALK
+979 FRTAVYNSGL
-985 NRGTKS
+985 KS
-991 VNAVMNADFTVN
+991 VNAVLNADI
-1003 NSADNFKG
+1003 SANTSITGFKG

-1017 HTLSMRNG
+1017 HTIEMSCPM
-1025 GGSLFNSAHD
+1025 FYSAD
-1035 YTIKN
+1035 GYTIKN
-1040 LHLMV
+1040 LHV
-1045 VPDGTL
+1045 KGSY
-1051 GVGDYGAALVWNS
+1051 GGDYSNIAGLVVYS
-1064 YNANIQSCWVS
+1064 HNANIQSCWVS
-1075 SSIHGFNL
+1075 TSIHCNTIL
-1083 NVGGFIGHGHDTQQ
+1083 AGGFIGYGNLSPHTI
-1097 TVNNCL
+1097 NNCL
-1103 FDGAISA
+1103 FDGAISTKN
-1110 GDDGKVGSNSYVG
+1110 DGTNDGTSYVG
-1123 AFIGYAGDVGF
+1123 AFIGWSGDADKCHI
-1134 FTVTNCLENGQYYYV
+1134 TNCLEDGNYYYV
-1149 GARAL
+1149 DHA
-1154 GFYYRLR
+1154 GFCYRGYSDGVWGNTG
-1161 ICNNGSSVTNN
+1161 NNTNN
-1172 YSYGD
+1172 YTYKGVSWKEVHYAGI
-1177 RSEWYDI
+1177 SH
-1184 DEASSDVS
+1184 SDPQNV
-1192 EMVQKLGS
+1192 VNKLGADNWYVDGS
-1200 GWVVS
+1200 
-1205 GNKAVPKM
+1205 NALPKM
-1213 ANRNLWNNVGS
+1213 ANRNLWNNAGS

-1247 MMSGSLI
+1247 MMSDSLL
-1254 GASEGELAQFF
+1254 GATQGELAQFI
-1265 TVGWTLD
+1265 TVGWRLD

-1280 TTTEEYDPVTYPDP
+1280 TTTEEYDPVTYPAP

-1405 YVRLNDGTGVPNIEV
+1405 YVRLNDGTGVPDVEV

-1470 GNIKF
+1470 GNIKL

-1486 DGEKNDESIPE
+1486 NDKKNDESIPE

-1505 FSGFVMY
+1505 FSGYVMY

-1520 GAHFKVDDHNIYD
+1520 GAHFKVGDHNVYD
-1533 ASGKL
+1533 AAGQL
-1538 VETDFDGSFSFR
+1538 VKTDYDGSFSFR

-1558 QVWMDQHSF
+1558 QVWMDKHDF
-1567 TEDGYY
+1567 TEEGFF

-1580 AVITKDEADIYFY
+1580 AVITKDEAGIYFY

-1608 DQGDKPLDN
+1608 DQGCKPLDN

-1644 DNLNTDLKTRELTF
+1644 DNQNTDLKTRELTF

-1917 YTLNMFTTGGSKD
+1917 YTLNMFTTGGFKD

-2137 ILTQIIPEKIKELR
+2137 ILTHIIPEKIKELR

-2201 MEEVPGMNYVIHIP
+2201 MKEVPGMNYVIHIP

-2247 VATILGTTPF
+2247 VATILATTPF

-2285 LPGVRGHKFFDTSG
+2285 LPGVRGHQFFDTSG

-2324 QTDKATQVSG
+2324 KTDKATQVSS

-2362 ANYTTK
+2362 ANFTTK

-2398 KALTDTATINSNTA
+2398 KALTDTATIKSNTA

-2431 IERGSTMAEA
+2431 IKRGSTMAEA

-2521 SVALYNFYLDSK
+2521 GVALYNFNLDPK

-2555 YLLPGEVV
+2555 YLYPGEVV

-2623 YASEDDKRG
+2623 YASQDDKRS

-2639 DGFDKHQHNFDH
+2639 DGFDRHQHNFDH

-2824 PDTLAKRDMPLFSH
+2824 PDTLAGRDMPLFSH
-2838 GTNGQKLQL
+2838 GTDGQKLQL

-2859 NDDKYVSDA
+2859 NDDEYVSDS
-2868 AIQTGIFTQVAMSI
+2868 IVKKGTFTQVAMSI
-2882 DLASDSIAF
+2882 DLEEDSIAF
-2891 YNGGKLLGKQKLL
+2891 FNGGKMLSKTRQKLL
-2904 THYTGTGKLI
+2904 NHYSGTGKLI

-2959 YEQGLVDYYPMN
+2959 YETGLVDYYPMN

-2983 GANAKLMGANWAVPR
+2983 GANAKVMGASWAVPR
-2998 GYSLHLVNE
+2998 GYSLHFANE
-3007 GLELTTNAMNRTKEE
+3007 GLKLTSNALNRTKEE
-3022 DYTLMFWFKTDRNG
+3022 DYTMMFWFKTDRDG
-3036 RGVLVSNGAGTKTE
+3036 RGVLVSNGAGTKDE
-3050 DGAQNRFNIAFE
+3050 IGAKNIFNIAFE
-3062 AEKLMYRSNGFAM
+3062 AEKLMYRSNGFAA
-3075 QVPGNWSDGQWHHY
+3075 QVPGDWSDGKWHHY
-3089 AMTVNRGVNVVNI
+3089 AMTVNRGVNVANI

-3113 ADSLGAITG
+3113 ADNLG
-3122 GIPMLGAAK
+3122 GISGGHPMLGAALYDVPDSVTK
-3131 YKEKN
+3131 V
-3136 ANGETV
+3136 A

-3165 LSLVK
+3165 ESLLK
-3170 TYSTK
+3170 TYSMK
-3175 SPYGDEA
+3175 SPNGDEA

-3225 PVTRKPTTTPIRDY
+3225 PQTRKPTTTPMRDY
-3239 VFVDS
+3239 VFVNSVDE
-3244 INVIQAHI
+3244 IMAHI

-3277 HKLLVNVNETAAKLN
+3277 HKLLVNVNESAAKLN

-3321 SKSSLEWLVNRLD
+3321 SNSSLQWLINRLD
-3334 HTIKYGTGE
+3334 ATVKYGSGE
-3343 DDDQLLTLPFYNS
+3343 SCELVFYNNG
-3356 SAISHTY
+3356 AQNHTY
-3363 TIENCPKWLALSSY
+3363 TIDNCPRWLTLSKYS
-3377 TDVIAPQTLG
+3377 DAVAPQALD
-3387 YVNAKVS
+3387 YVTATVN
-3394 KDLNVGTY
+3394 KDLNIGTY
-3402 NEIIYLTDED
+3402 NEILYLTDEE
-3412 GISEPFYLNLTIEGE
+3412 GITEPFYLNLTVEGE
-3427 QPEWAEKVD
+3427 QPEWADHIDSEF
-3436 GNLLANSMSIIGQVY
+3436 LANSMNISGQVY
-3451 INDELDTDARD
+3451 LYGDLDSDARD
-3462 IVGAFDSK
+3462 IVGVFDDQNQ
-3470 GVCHGFANISNSTLT
+3470 CHGFANISHSAQT
-3485 GEMGLYLTVYDS
+3485 GETGLYLTVYDS
-3497 LATGRE
+3497 QASGRA

-3623 IKVKKDCTLPV
+3623 IKVSKAGTLPIG
-3634 SGTVIKDQDDRTI
+3634 GTVIKDQDDRTI
-3647 TVSKG
+3647 KVSKG

-3657 YTPMTNL
+3657 YTPMTSL
-3664 SVETALSDYY
+3664 SVETALSDYF
-3674 DQAEPGDVIKS
+3674 DNAEPGDVIKS
-3685 HTEFAYFTKT
+3685 HTEFAYFTKQ

-3704 LQFMKPGEGYMMLRK
+3704 LQYMKPGEGYMMLRK
-3719 GADDAS
+3719 AESDVS

-3736 FREDWNTGTTRAA
+3736 FREDWTTDKVQGSRI
-3749 AAAKARSTM
+3749 KVQGRTTM
-3758 TVSAVVEGFEVEDG
+3758 SVSAVVEGFETEEG
-3772 DVLIAYSNGEEC
+3772 DRLIAYANGEVVGVAYEAN
-3784 GSVIVNSPL
+3784 GAEPL
-3793 GRRTLATKGT
+3793 
-3803 QELSIVNYL
+3803 YL
-3812 SIAGDASANIWFAIE
+3812 SIAGDKPEKIWFAIE

-3855 AINFVKAEYAD
+3855 AINFMKAEYAD

>member
-111 SEVPAKFETKTGG
+111 SEVPAKFETKAGG

-140 KGDGEVSKSIFADS
+140 KGDGEVSNSIFADS

-647 SVVINSSYDGATDNG
+647 SVVINSSYNGATDNG
-662 GFIARL
+662 GFIACL

-707 IDNCLFA
+707 IDNSLFA

-979 FRTALK
+979 FRTALN

-1280 TTTEEYDPVTYPDP
+1280 TTTEEYEPVTYPDP

-1405 YVRLNDGTGVPNIEV
+1405 YVRLNDGTGVPDVEV
-1420 TVTHDKLADNENDQA
+1420 TVTHDKLADNDNDQA

-1520 GAHFKVDDHNIYD
+1520 GAHFKVGDHNVYD
-1533 ASGKL
+1533 AAGKL
-1538 VETDFDGSFSFR
+1538 VETDYDGSFSFR

-1558 QVWMDQHSF
+1558 QVWMDKHSF
-1567 TEDGYY
+1567 TEEGYY

-1580 AVITKDEADIYFY
+1580 AVITKDEAGIYFY

-1617 NLSKNNLGNNLTMV
+1617 NLSKNNLGRNLTMV
-1631 MTLEGDNTSWLVY
+1631 MALEGDNSSWLVY

-1705 GYPTLFQEGQAS
+1705 GYPTLFQEGQVS

-2324 QTDKATQVSG
+2324 QTDKATQASG

-2340 ADEFSTKVI
+2340 ADEFSTKVV

-2431 IERGSTMAEA
+2431 IGRGSTMAEA

-2882 DLASDSIAF
+2882 DLARDSIAF

-3321 SKSSLEWLVNRLD
+3321 SNSSLEWLVNRLD

-3534 SDTPVRFDGGEA
+3534 TETPVRFTGGSS
-3546 FVQNFKLQEGWN
+3546 FIQNFYLAEGWN
-3558 WVSFNL
+3558 WVSFNIQSESL
-3564 KSDQLSDVNTLLGGM
+3564 FDLNKLLSGMSWTDGDVLTELGG
-3579 KWSDGDILTDLG
+3579 K
-3591 SNLTLTYEAAQKQW
+3591 LTLNYENGQW
-3605 IATGSTDTVTISP
+3605 LAGGSTANVVISP
-3618 KNAYA
+3618 KKAYA
-3623 IKVKKDCTLPV
+3623 IKVQKDCTFPIEG
-3634 SGTVIKDQDDRTI
+3634 SVIKQKDTRTI
-3647 TVSKG
+3647 NLKQG
-3652 WNAIG
+3652 WNGIG
-3657 YTPMTNL
+3657 YTPVVNL
-3664 SVETALSDYY
+3664 TVETALSDYY
-3674 DQAEPGDVIKS
+3674 DYAEPGDVIKS
-3685 HTEFAYFTKT
+3685 HTEFAYFTKS

-3704 LQFMKPGEGYMMLRK
+3704 LQYMKPGEGYMMLRK
-3719 GADDAS
+3719 GAADAKFS
-3725 FTYPFYDLNSN
+3725 YPFFELGSN
-3736 FREDWNTGTTRAA
+3736 AGELWTTNTSYAV
-3749 AAAKARSTM
+3749 AAKARSTM
-3758 TVSAVVEGFEVEDG
+3758 SVSAVVEGFETEDG
-3772 DVLIAYSNGEEC
+3772 DKLIAFANGETVGEAIL
-3784 GSVIVNSPL
+3784 SPQTADLSPL
-3793 GRRTLATKGT
+3793 F
-3803 QELSIVNYL
+3803 YL
-3812 SIAGDASANIWFAIE
+3812 SIAADKPEKLWFAIE

-3833 ASTGEVMTYKA
+3833 ASTGEIMTFKT

-3866 GQWYSINGMKL
+3866 GQWYSISGMKL

>member
-1 MYNNLSKT
+1 
-9 RRGRPWLLMLCLLFA
+9 ML
-24 WLLPQNAVADS
+24 N
-35 PLLQSYRYQVMLAGS
+35 GS

-161 TAVWTIPYEMYDQEV
+161 TAVWTIPYEMYDKEV

-191 STKPC
+191 GTKTC

-214 QLAMATISFNEPGML
+214 QLAMATMSFNEPGIL

-495 YKVIDLSRS
+495 YKVIDLSRT

-532 PIRSEADWATFSQ
+532 PIRTDGDWYDFCE
-545 KVEAAKGEYDV
+545 KVIKAKGEYDV
-556 NARLYAD
+556 NARLYTD
-563 ITTDWRVGRSESAY
+563 IESGRRPCGPEGY
-577 YRGTFDGN
+577 PYRGVFDGN
-585 GHTLTF
+585 GHTLTVDLM
-591 NRTETERFVAPFRYV
+591 NYDPYLAPFRYV
-606 GNATIKNLHTAGT
+606 TNATIKNLHVAGDVW
-619 ITTSNMNAAGLIANV
+619 SDGQYAGGLIGYVLDGSNV
-634 LEGSSVAIENCRS
+634 TIENCRS
-647 SVVINSSYDGATDNG
+647 SVTIYSTKTTNG

-844 QMYPAGLI
+844 QKYPAGII

-871 NSTMDGEG
+871 NSTITGES
-879 TLAGFVGRVTDSNV
+879 TLAGGLVGRVSNSNV
-893 TISNCRFDGSFEG
+893 TIRNSKFDGSFEG
-906 EKSIGNGGFISW
+906 DKSIGNGGFIAW

-933 PDHVTTNPEKSDTWA
+933 PASVKTDPELSETWA

-1003 NSADNFKG
+1003 NSADDFKG
-1011 VFDGNG
+1011 IFDGNG
-1017 HTLSMRNG
+1017 HTLTMRSG

-1040 LHLMV
+1040 LHLTV
-1045 VPDGTL
+1045 TPNGSI
-1051 GVGDYGAALVWNS
+1051 GGGDYFAALVWNS

-1075 SSIHGFNL
+1075 SSMHCNDL
-1083 NVGGFIGHGHDTQQ
+1083 NAGGFIGHGHDTEH
-1097 TVNNCL
+1097 TINNCL

-1134 FTVTNCLENGQYYYV
+1134 ATVTNCLENGLYFYV

-1154 GFYYRLR
+1154 GFEGRQR
-1161 ICNNGSSVTNN
+1161 ICNNGVSDNN

-1184 DEASSDVS
+1184 DKASSDVS

-1247 MMSGSLI
+1247 MMSSSLI

-1384 KHHSETDVKAGAC
+1384 MHHSETDVKAGAC

-1405 YVRLNDGTGVPNIEV
+1405 YVRLNDGTGVPDVEV

-1486 DGEKNDESIPE
+1486 NDKKNDESIPE

-1505 FSGFVMY
+1505 FSGYVMY

-1520 GAHFKVDDHNIYD
+1520 GAHFKVGTHNVYD
-1533 ASGKL
+1533 AAGKL
-1538 VETDFDGSFSFR
+1538 VETDYDGSFSFR
-1550 VLDGQDSI
+1550 VLDSQDSI
-1558 QVWMDQHSF
+1558 QVWMDKHSF
-1567 TEDGYY
+1567 TEEGYY

-1608 DQGDKPLDN
+1608 DQGCKPLDN

-2093 NDYGSMVDIAEG
+2093 NDYGSLVDIAEG
-2105 KDLNGNKFH
+2105 KDLDGNKFH

-2180 DDDNFGLVNT
+2180 DDENFGLVNT
-2190 KDGDIYYYTSS
+2190 KDGDIYYYTSK
-2201 MEEVPGMNYVIHIP
+2201 MKEEPDMNYVIHIP
-2215 SSATTTP
+2215 SGATTTP

-2299 LDDGLSAGAM
+2299 LDDGLSASAM

-2334 KTSTDK
+2334 ATSTDK
-2340 ADEFSTKVI
+2340 ADEFSTKVV
-2349 FAGKTSQFRLVPI
+2349 FAGKTTQFRLVPI
-2362 ANYTTK
+2362 ANFTTK

-2386 MDKKSHLNIDVY
+2386 MDKKSHLNIDVF
-2398 KALTDTATINSNTA
+2398 KALTDTATIKSNTA

-2431 IERGSTMAEA
+2431 IKRGSTMAEA

-2521 SVALYNFYLDSK
+2521 GVALYNFYLDSK
-2533 SNPNGAKL
+2533 SNPNGAKV

-2563 EKTLEVYAGTE
+2563 EKTIEVYAGTE

-2623 YASEDDKRG
+2623 YASQDDKRG

-2674 DSLLMTKASGEREM
+2674 DSLLMAKASGEREM

-2699 YGEGTVMEKAYDLRA
+2699 YGEGVVMEKAYDLRA

-2744 GTPEPTNGVLTAGDN
+2744 GTPEPTNGVLTQGDN

-2791 DAVSLQFKGQ
+2791 DAVSLQFKGK

-2847 WLTSDFKLKAVI
+2847 WLTDDFKLKAVI
-2859 NDDKYVSDA
+2859 NDKEYVSDN
-2868 AIQTGIFTQVAMSI
+2868 AIQKGIFTQVAMSI
-2882 DLASDSIAF
+2882 DLEEDFIAF
-2891 YNGGKLLGKQKLL
+2891 YNGGKMLGKTKQKLQG
-2904 THYTGTGKLI
+2904 HYSGTGKLI
-2914 FGRTNEGDRM
+2914 FGRTNESDRS
-2924 DSKYYEGRMME
+2924 DSKYYQGRMME

-2959 YEQGLVDYYPMN
+2959 NELGLVDYYPMN
-2971 EGSGDYVMDKTQ
+2971 EGSGDYVIDKTQ
-2983 GANAKLMGANWAVPR
+2983 GANAQLMGANWAVPR
-2998 GYSLHLVNE
+2998 GYSLHFANE
-3007 GLELTTNAMNRTKEE
+3007 GLELTSNAMNRTKEQ
-3022 DYTLMFWFKTDRNG
+3022 DYTMMFWFKTDTNG

-3050 DGAQNRFNIAFE
+3050 IGAKNIFNIAFE
-3062 AEKLMYRSNGFAM
+3062 AEKLMYRSNGFAI
-3075 QVPGNWSDGQWHHY
+3075 QIPGDWSDGQWHHF
-3089 AMTVNRGVNVVNI
+3089 AMTVNRGVNVANI
-3102 YVDKELRTTFA
+3102 YIDQELLTTFA
-3113 ADSLGAITG
+3113 TDSLGGISG
-3122 GIPMLGAAK
+3122 GHPMLGAALYDVPDSVTK
-3131 YKEKN
+3131 V
-3136 ANGETV
+3136 A

-3165 LSLVK
+3165 ESLLK
-3170 TYSTK
+3170 TYAMK
-3175 SPYGDEA
+3175 SPNGDEA

-3196 KNNKIETMPYAYS
+3196 KNNKIEMMPYAYS
-3209 KKIHLDADGNI
+3209 KKIYLDADGNI
-3220 RYEED
+3220 RYQLD
-3225 PVTRKPTTTPIRDY
+3225 PQTQKPTTTPMRDY
-3239 VFVDS
+3239 MFVNSVDE
-3244 INVIQAHI
+3244 IMAHI

-3277 HKLLVNVNETAAKLN
+3277 HKLLVNVNESAAKLN
-3292 RRNLYVTVRDV
+3292 RRNIYVTVRDV

-3316 AVFLV
+3316 ACYLV
-3321 SKSSLEWLVNRLD
+3321 TNSSLEWVINRLD
-3334 HTIKYGTGE
+3334 ATIKYGSGE
-3343 DDDQLLTLPFYNS
+3343 GCELPFFNNS
-3356 SAISHTY
+3356 ATAHTY
-3363 TIENCPKWLALSSY
+3363 KIENCPQWLVLSKYS
-3377 TDVIAPQTLG
+3377 DVIAPQALDYAYAT
-3387 YVNAKVS
+3387 VS

-3402 NEIIYLTDED
+3402 NEILYLTDEE
-3412 GISEPFYLNLTIEGE
+3412 GITEPFYLNLTVEGE
-3427 QPEWAEKVD
+3427 KPDWAESISGD
-3436 GNLLANSMSIIGQVY
+3436 LLKNSMSISGLVY
-3451 INDELDTDARD
+3451 LNGELDSDARD
-3462 IVGAFDSK
+3462 IVGAFDSE
-3470 GVCHGFANISNSTLT
+3470 GVCHGFANISHSAQT
-3485 GEMGLYLTVYDS
+3485 GETGLYLTVYDS
-3497 LATGRE
+3497 EESGRP

-3508 WQYSTGREIVL
+3508 WQYSTGRELVL
-3519 TPESAITFAKDAMLG
+3519 KTTPAIKFEKSAVLG
-3534 SDTPVRFDGGEA
+3534 TDKPVRFDGGKN
-3546 FVQNFKLQEGWN
+3546 FIQNFSLKEGWN
-3558 WVSFNL
+3558 WVSFNV
-3564 KSDQLSDVNTLLGGM
+3564 LSDDLFDINKLLSSISWTEDDM
-3579 KWSDGDILTDLG
+3579 LTDLG
-3591 SNLTLTYEAAQKQW
+3591 SDLTLVYQDKQW
-3605 IATGSTDTVTISP
+3605 IASGNVKNIVISP
-3618 KNAYA
+3618 KKAYA
-3623 IKVKKDCTLPV
+3623 IKVAKACTLPV
-3634 SGTVIKDQDDRTI
+3634 EGSVIKEKDERTI
-3647 TVSKG
+3647 TVQPG
-3652 WNAIG
+3652 WNGVG
-3657 YTPMTNL
+3657 YTPVANL
-3664 SVETALSDYY
+3664 SLETALSDYY
-3674 DQAEPGDVIKS
+3674 DHAEDGDVIKS
-3685 HTEFAYFTKT
+3685 HSEFAYFTKS
-3695 GNTGRWRGS
+3695 GNTGRWHGS
-3704 LQFMKPGEGYMMLRK
+3704 LQYMKPGEGYMMLRK
-3719 GADDAS
+3719 GAEDAK
-3725 FTYPFYDLNSN
+3725 FTYPYYELGSNSA
-3736 FREDWNTGTTRAA
+3736 EIWTASAARAA
-3749 AAAKARSTM
+3749 APAKSPNTM
-3758 TVSAVVEGFEVEDG
+3758 SLSAVVEGFETEDG
-3772 DVLIAYSNGEEC
+3772 DKLIAFANGEVIGSGEC
-3784 GSVIVNSPL
+3784 RVESGEF
-3793 GRRTLATKGT
+3793 ATA
-3803 QELSIVNYL
+3803 QPVFYL
-3812 SIAGDASANIWFAIE
+3812 SIAGDKPEKLWFAIE

-3833 ASTGEVMTYKA
+3833 ASTAEIMTFKK
-3844 NAVIGSPDQPT
+3844 NAVIGSPTEPT
-3855 AINFVKAEYAD
+3855 AINFAHAD
-3866 GQWYSINGMKL
+3866 HEDGKWYTTGGLQL
-3877 QKRPTKSGVYIFNG
+3877 QKRPTQHGVYIFNG
-3891 RKVVVK
+3891 KKVVVK

>member
-9 RRGRPWLLMLCLLFA
+9 RRGRPWLLLAALFA

-35 PLLQSYRYQVMLAGS
+35 PLLQPYHYQVMLNGS
-50 NTVRISAPIYDEVST
+50 NTVRISSPIYDEVST

-102 GVSLYDNDK
+102 GVGLYDNDK

-161 TAVWTIPYEMYDQEV
+161 TAVWTIPYEMYDKEV

-191 STKPC
+191 STKTC

-214 QLAMATISFNEPGML
+214 QLAMATMSFNEPGIL

-351 KEEDFETIFSEPYTA
+351 KEEDFETIFSEPYIA

-495 YKVIDLSRS
+495 YKVIDLSPS

-532 PIRSEADWATFSQ
+532 PIRTDGDWYDFCE
-545 KVEAAKGEYDV
+545 KVIKAKGEYDV
-556 NARLYAD
+556 NARLYTD
-563 ITTDWRVGRSESAY
+563 IESGRRPCGPEGY
-577 YRGTFDGN
+577 PYRGVFDGN
-585 GHTLTF
+585 GHTLTVDLM
-591 NRTETERFVAPFRYV
+591 NYDPYLAPFRYV
-606 GNATIKNLHTAGT
+606 TNATIKNLHVAGDVW
-619 ITTSNMNAAGLIANV
+619 SDGQYAGGLIGYVLDGSNV
-634 LEGSSVAIENCRS
+634 TIENCRS
-647 SVVINSSYDGATDNG
+647 SVVINSSYNGATDNG

-668 GDDGKAVIRNSKFD
+668 GNDGKAVIRNSKFD

-723 SCQTWARGDGHT
+723 NCQTWARGDGHT

-789 GVTTGAV
+789 GVTEGAV

-865 RSSVTL
+865 RSSITL
-871 NSTMDGEG
+871 NGTMDGEG
-879 TLAGFVGRVTDSNV
+879 TLAGFVGRVTNSNV
-893 TISNCRFDGSFEG
+893 TISNSKFDGSFEG
-906 EKSIGNGGFISW
+906 EKSIANGGFISW

-933 PDHVTTNPEKSDTWA
+933 PASVKTDPELSETWA

-1003 NSADNFKG
+1003 NSADDFKG
-1011 VFDGNG
+1011 IFDGNG
-1017 HTLSMRNG
+1017 HTLTMRSG

-1040 LHLMV
+1040 LHLTV
-1045 VPDGTL
+1045 TPNGSI
-1051 GVGDYGAALVWNS
+1051 GGGDYFAALVWNS

-1075 SSIHGFNL
+1075 SSMHCNDL
-1083 NVGGFIGHGHDTQQ
+1083 NAGGFIGHGHDTEH
-1097 TVNNCL
+1097 TINNCL

-1134 FTVTNCLENGQYYYV
+1134 ATVTNCLENGQYFYV

-1154 GFYYRLR
+1154 GFEGRQR
-1161 ICNNGSSVTNN
+1161 ICNNGVSDNN

-1177 RSEWYDI
+1177 RNEWYDI
-1184 DEASSDVS
+1184 DKASSDVS

-1247 MMSGSLI
+1247 MMSSSLI

-1280 TTTEEYDPVTYPDP
+1280 TTTEEYNPVTYPDP

-1335 QVYRRIE
+1335 QIYRRIE

-1405 YVRLNDGTGVPNIEV
+1405 YVRLNDGTGVPDVEV
-1420 TVTHDKLADNENDQA
+1420 TVTHDKLTDNENDQA

-1459 DIEYIVSPTVR
+1459 DIEYIVSPAVR

-1486 DGEKNDESIPE
+1486 NDKKNDESIPE

-1505 FSGFVMY
+1505 FSGYVMY

-1520 GAHFKVDDHNIYD
+1520 GAHFKVGDHNVYD
-1533 ASGKL
+1533 AAGKL
-1538 VETDFDGSFSFR
+1538 VKTDYDGSFSFR

-1558 QVWMDQHSF
+1558 QVWMDKHVF
-1567 TEDGYY
+1567 TEEGFF

-1580 AVITKDEADIYFY
+1580 AVITKDEAGIYFY
-1593 DATKVKLI
+1593 DTTKVKLI

-1608 DQGDKPLDN
+1608 DQGCKPLDN

-1885 TVRLMTGADALKTVT
+1885 TIRLMTGADALKTVT

-2285 LPGVRGHKFFDTSG
+2285 LPGVRGHQFFDTGG
-2299 LDDGLSAGAM
+2299 LDYGLSAGAM

-2324 QTDKATQVSG
+2324 KTDKATQASG

-2349 FAGKTSQFRLVPI
+2349 FAGKTTQFRLVPI
-2362 ANYTTK
+2362 ANFTTK

-2398 KALTDTATINSNTA
+2398 KALTDTATIKSNTA

-2431 IERGSTMAEA
+2431 IKRGSTMAEA

-2555 YLLPGEVV
+2555 YLFPGEVV

-2623 YASEDDKRG
+2623 YASQDDKRC

-2744 GTPEPTNGVLTAGDN
+2744 GTPEPTNGVLTQGDN

-2847 WLTSDFKLKAVI
+2847 WLTDDFKLKAVI

-2868 AIQTGIFTQVAMSI
+2868 AIQKGIFTQVAMSI

-2891 YNGGKLLGKQKLL
+2891 YNGGKMLGKQKLL

-2959 YEQGLVDYYPMN
+2959 YETGLVDYYPMN
-2971 EGSGDYVMDKTQ
+2971 EGSGDYIMDKTQ

-3075 QVPGNWSDGQWHHY
+3075 QVPGYWSDGQWHHY

-3113 ADSLGAITG
+3113 ADSLGAISG

-3136 ANGETV
+3136 ANEETV

-3182 GLLTYLAFDRQERL
+3182 GLLTYLAFDRQERQ
-3196 KNNKIETMPYAYS
+3196 KNNKIEVLPYAYS

-3321 SKSSLEWLVNRLD
+3321 SNSSLEWLVNRLD

-3508 WQYSTGREIVL
+3508 WQYNTGREIVL
-3519 TPESAITFAKDAMLG
+3519 KATPKITFAKDAMLG
-3534 SDTPVRFDGGEA
+3534 TETPVRFTGGSS
-3546 FVQNFKLQEGWN
+3546 FIQNFYLAEGWN
-3558 WVSFNL
+3558 WVSFNIQSESL
-3564 KSDQLSDVNTLLGGM
+3564 FDLNKLLSGMSWTDGDVLTELGG
-3579 KWSDGDILTDLG
+3579 K
-3591 SNLTLTYEAAQKQW
+3591 LTLNYENGQW
-3605 IATGSTDTVTISP
+3605 LAGGSTANVVISP
-3618 KNAYA
+3618 KKAYA
-3623 IKVKKDCTLPV
+3623 IKVQKDCTFPIEG
-3634 SGTVIKDQDDRTI
+3634 SVIKQKDARTI
-3647 TVSKG
+3647 NLKQG
-3652 WNAIG
+3652 WNGIG
-3657 YTPMTNL
+3657 YTPVVNL
-3664 SVETALSDYY
+3664 TVETALSDYY
-3674 DQAEPGDVIKS
+3674 DYAEPGDVIKS
-3685 HTEFAYFTKT
+3685 HTEFAYFTKS

-3704 LQFMKPGEGYMMLRK
+3704 LQYMKPGEGYMMLRK
-3719 GADDAS
+3719 GAADAKFS
-3725 FTYPFYDLNSN
+3725 YPFFELGSN
-3736 FREDWNTGTTRAA
+3736 AGELWTTNTSYAT
-3749 AAAKARSTM
+3749 AAKARSTM
-3758 TVSAVVEGFEVEDG
+3758 SVSAVVEGFETEDG
-3772 DVLIAYSNGEEC
+3772 DKLIAFANGETVGEA
-3784 GSVIVNSPL
+3784 ILSPL
-3793 GRRTLATKGT
+3793 TAD
-3803 QELSIVNYL
+3803 LSPLFYL
-3812 SIAGDASANIWFAIE
+3812 SIAADKPEKLWFAIE

-3833 ASTGEVMTYKA
+3833 ASTGEIMTFKT

-3866 GQWYSINGMKL
+3866 GQWYSISGMKL

>member
-1 MYNNLSKT
+1 MKHKRNIL
-9 RRGRPWLLMLCLLFA
+9 RGQPLLTCGQANSRLITAFMVALFA

-35 PLLQSYRYQVMLAGS
+35 PLLQPYHYQVMLNGS
-50 NTVRISAPIYDEVST
+50 NTVRISAPIYDEVRT

-92 WKADILVDLF
+92 WKADILFDPF

-161 TAVWTIPYEMYDQEV
+161 TAVWTIPYEMYDKEV
-176 TFEWDVKVGGSAYVH
+176 TFEWDVKVGGSAYVG
-191 STKPC
+191 STKTC

-202 IHLPEAPTVASP
+202 IRLPEAPTVASP
-214 QLAMATISFNEPGML
+214 QLAMATMSFNEPGIL

-519 PLPTYDEVEPYYF
+519 PLPTYDEVKPYYF
-532 PIRSEADWATFSQ
+532 PIRTDGDWYDFCE
-545 KVEAAKGEYDV
+545 KVIKAKGEYDV
-556 NARLYAD
+556 NARLYTD
-563 ITTDWRVGRSESAY
+563 IESGRRPCGPEGY
-577 YRGTFDGN
+577 PYRGVFDGN
-585 GHTLTF
+585 GHTLTVDLS
-591 NRTETERFVAPFRYV
+591 NNDPYLAPFRYV
-606 GNATIKNLHTAGT
+606 TNATIKNLHVAGDVW
-619 ITTSNMNAAGLIANV
+619 SDGQYAGGLIGYVLDGSNV
-634 LEGSSVAIENCRS
+634 TIENCRS
-647 SVVINSSYDGATDNG
+647 SVVINSSYNGATDNG

-707 IDNCLFA
+707 IDNSLFA

-871 NSTMDGEG
+871 NGTMDGEG

-906 EKSIGNGGFISW
+906 EKSIGNGGFIAW

-933 PDHVTTNPEKSDTWA
+933 PASVKTDPELSETWA

-1003 NSADNFKG
+1003 NSADDFKG
-1011 VFDGNG
+1011 IFDGNG
-1017 HTLSMRNG
+1017 HTLTMRSG

-1040 LHLMV
+1040 LHLTV
-1045 VPDGTL
+1045 TPDGSI
-1051 GVGDYGAALVWNS
+1051 GGGDYFAALVWNS

-1075 SSIHGFNL
+1075 SSMHCNDL
-1083 NVGGFIGHGHDTQQ
+1083 NAGGFIGHGHDTDH
-1097 TVNNCL
+1097 TINNCL

-1134 FTVTNCLENGQYYYV
+1134 ATVTNCLENGHYFYV

-1154 GFYYRLR
+1154 GFEWRQR
-1161 ICNNGSSVTNN
+1161 ICNNGVSDNN

-1184 DEASSDVS
+1184 DKASSDVS

-1247 MMSGSLI
+1247 MMSSSLI

-1280 TTTEEYDPVTYPDP
+1280 TTTEEYNPVTYPDP

-1306 GEIGKTLMTETRQSS
+1306 GEIGKTLMTETLQSS

-1405 YVRLNDGTGVPNIEV
+1405 YVRLNDGTGVPDVEV

-1435 VTKTANTDE
+1435 VTMTANTDE

-1486 DGEKNDESIPE
+1486 NDKKNDESIPE

-1505 FSGFVMY
+1505 FSGYVMY

-1520 GAHFKVDDHNIYD
+1520 GAHFKVGDHNVYD
-1533 ASGKL
+1533 AAGKL
-1538 VETDFDGSFSFR
+1538 VKTDYDGSFSFR

-1558 QVWMDQHSF
+1558 QVWMDKHDF
-1567 TEDGYY
+1567 TEEGFF

-1580 AVITKDEADIYFY
+1580 AVITKDEAGIYFY

-1608 DQGDKPLDN
+1608 DQGCKPLDN

-1658 PHAGGNGHQTTAV
+1658 PHTGGNGHQTTAV

-1739 VDKNRFEEL
+1739 VDKNRLEEL

-1776 DYFGDKS
+1776 YYFGDKS

-1900 LTLTQN
+1900 LTLTQD

-1917 YTLNMFTTGGSKD
+1917 YTLNMFTTGGFKD

-2043 PNMVGA
+2043 QNMVGA

-2137 ILTQIIPEKIKELR
+2137 ILTHIIPEKIKELR

-2285 LPGVRGHKFFDTSG
+2285 LPGVRGHKFFDTGG

-2324 QTDKATQVSG
+2324 KTDKATQVSG

-2349 FAGKTSQFRLVPI
+2349 FAGKTTQFRLVPI
-2362 ANYTTK
+2362 ANFTTK

-2398 KALTDTATINSNTA
+2398 KALTDTATIKSNTA

-2431 IERGSTMAEA
+2431 IKRGSTMAEA

-2521 SVALYNFYLDSK
+2521 GVALYNFYLDSK

-2623 YASEDDKRG
+2623 YASQDDKRG

-2674 DSLLMTKASGEREM
+2674 DSTLMAKASGEREM

-2729 KILSGVKDTRRPQLF
+2729 KIISGVKDTRRPQLF

-2824 PDTLAKRDMPLFSH
+2824 PDTLAGRDMPLFSH
-2838 GTNGQKLQL
+2838 GTNGKKLQL
-2847 WLTSDFKLKAVI
+2847 WLTKDFKLKAVV
-2859 NDDKYVSDA
+2859 NDTAYVSDS
-2868 AIQTGIFTQVAMSI
+2868 IIKKGVFTQVAMTI
-2882 DLASDSIAF
+2882 NLEEDSLKF
-2891 YNGGKLLGKQKLL
+2891 FNGGKKLGSAKLGER
-2904 THYTGTGKLI
+2904 YNGTGKLI
-2914 FGRTNEGDRM
+2914 FGRTNESDRM
-2924 DSKYYEGRMME
+2924 DSKYYAGRMME

-2959 YEQGLVDYYPMN
+2959 NETGLVDYYPMN

-2983 GANAKLMGANWAVPR
+2983 GANAKVMGASWAVPR
-2998 GYSLHLVNE
+2998 GYSLHFANE
-3007 GLELTTNAMNRTKEE
+3007 GLKLTSNALNRTKEE
-3022 DYTLMFWFKTDRNG
+3022 DYTMMFWFKTDRDG
-3036 RGVLVSNGAGTKTE
+3036 RGVLVSNGAGTKDE
-3050 DGAQNRFNIAFE
+3050 IGAKNIFNIAFE
-3062 AEKLMYRSNGFAM
+3062 AEKLMYRSNGFAA
-3075 QVPGNWSDGQWHHY
+3075 QVPGDWSDGKWHHY

-3113 ADSLGAITG
+3113 ADNLG
-3122 GIPMLGAAK
+3122 GISGGHPMLGAALYDVPDSVTK
-3131 YKEKN
+3131 V
-3136 ANGETV
+3136 A

-3165 LSLVK
+3165 ESLLK
-3170 TYSTK
+3170 TYSMK
-3175 SPYGDEA
+3175 SPNGDEA

-3225 PVTRKPTTTPIRDY
+3225 PQTHKPTTTPMRDY
-3239 VFVDS
+3239 VFVNSVDE
-3244 INVIQAHI
+3244 IIAHI

-3277 HKLLVNVNETAAKLN
+3277 HKLLVNLKESNVKLN

-3321 SKSSLEWLVNRLD
+3321 SNSSLQWLINRLD
-3334 HTIKYGTGE
+3334 ATVKYGSGE
-3343 DDDQLLTLPFYNS
+3343 SCELVFYNNG
-3356 SAISHTY
+3356 AQNHTY
-3363 TIENCPKWLALSSY
+3363 TIDNCPRWLTLSKYS
-3377 TDVIAPQTLG
+3377 DAVAPQALD
-3387 YVNAKVS
+3387 YVTATVN
-3394 KDLNVGTY
+3394 KDLNIGTY
-3402 NEIIYLTDED
+3402 NEILYLTDEE
-3412 GISEPFYLNLTIEGE
+3412 GITEPFYLNLTVEGDA
-3427 QPEWAEKVD
+3427 PDWATSVPSE
-3436 GNLLANSMSIIGQVY
+3436 LLKNSMSISGQVY
-3451 INDELDTDARD
+3451 LFDELDTDTRD
-3462 IVGAFDSK
+3462 IVGAFDNEN
-3470 GVCHGFANISNSTLT
+3470 VCHGFANISHSELSGET
-3485 GEMGLYLTVYDS
+3485 GLFLTVYDS
-3497 LATGRE
+3497 LSVGRE

-3508 WQYSTGREIVL
+3508 WQYNTGREIVL
-3519 TPESAITFAKDAMLG
+3519 TTSPAITFAKDAILG
-3534 SDTPVRFDGGEA
+3534 TDTPVRFDGNDS
-3546 FVQNFKLQEGWN
+3546 FVQYFKLNKGWN
-3558 WVSFNL
+3558 WVSFNI
-3564 KSDQLSDVNTLLGGM
+3564 LSESLFNLDKLLSGMPWTEGDIITELGG
-3579 KWSDGDILTDLG
+3579 
-3591 SNLTLTYEAAQKQW
+3591 NLTLTYENQHWLAS
-3605 IATGSTDTVTISP
+3605 GSTKDVVISP
-3618 KNAYA
+3618 KKAYA
-3623 IKVKKDCTLPV
+3623 IKVQNPCSFPV
-3634 SGTVIKDQDDRTI
+3634 EGNVIKAKDERTI
-3647 TVSKG
+3647 TLHEG
-3652 WNAIG
+3652 WNGIG
-3657 YTPMTNL
+3657 YTPVANL

-3674 DQAEPGDVIKS
+3674 DNAEDGDVIKS

-3704 LQFMKPGEGYMMLRK
+3704 LQYMKPGEGYMMLRK
-3719 GADDAS
+3719 AAEDAK
-3725 FTYPFYDLNSN
+3725 FIYPFYEPGSN
-3736 FREDWNTGTTRAA
+3736 FTDFSAQAGSRAA
-3749 AAAKARSTM
+3749 ALAPMTM
-3758 TVSAVVEGFEVEDG
+3758 TVSAVVEGYEIEEG
-3772 DVLIAYSNGEEC
+3772 DRLVAYSNGEMVGEATVA
-3784 GSVIVNSPL
+3784 GSEETADH
-3793 GRRTLATKGT
+3793 TL
-3803 QELSIVNYL
+3803 YL
-3812 SIAGDASANIWFAIE
+3812 SIASNKQEGIWFAIE
-3827 RDGEIV
+3827 RDGEFV
-3833 ASTGEVMTYKA
+3833 ASTGEQMTFTP
-3844 NAVIGSPDQPT
+3844 NAVIGSPEKPI
-3855 AINFVKAEYAD
+3855 AINFVRTDYENGK
-3866 GQWYSINGMKL
+3866 WYTVGGIQLQNKPTRKGLYIYNGK
-3877 QKRPTKSGVYIFNG
+3877 
-3891 RKVVVK
+3891 KVVIK

>member
-1 MYNNLSKT
+1 MYKNLSKT
-9 RRGRPWLLMLCLLFA
+9 RRGRPWLLLAALFA

-92 WKADILVDLF
+92 WKADILVDPF

-111 SEVPAKFETKTGG
+111 SEVPAKFETKAGG

-161 TAVWTIPYEMYDQEV
+161 TAVWTIPYEMYDKEV
-176 TFEWDVKVGGSAYVH
+176 TFEWDVKVGGSASVH
-191 STKPC
+191 STKSC

-214 QLAMATISFNEPGML
+214 QLTMATMSFNEPGIL

-495 YKVIDLSRS
+495 YKVIDLSPS

-519 PLPTYDEVEPYYF
+519 PLPTYDEVKPYYF
-532 PIRSEADWATFSQ
+532 PIRTAGDWYDFCE
-545 KVEAAKGEYDV
+545 KVIKAKGEYDV
-556 NARLYAD
+556 NARLYTD
-563 ITTDWRVGRSESAY
+563 IESGRRPCGPEGY
-577 YRGTFDGN
+577 PYRGVFDGN
-585 GHTLTF
+585 GHTLTVDLR
-591 NRTETERFVAPFRYV
+591 NVDPYLAPFRYV
-606 GNATIKNLHTAGT
+606 TNATIKNLHVAGDVW
-619 ITTSNMNAAGLIANV
+619 SDGGQYAGGLIGYVLDGSNV
-634 LEGSSVAIENCRS
+634 TIENCRS
-647 SVVINSSYDGATDNG
+647 SVVIDSSYKGATDNG

-707 IDNCLFA
+707 IDNSLFA
-714 PDHISTALT
+714 PDHISTALA

-796 YRGTFEGDGHT
+796 YRGTFDGDGHT

-871 NSTMDGEG
+871 NGTMDGEG
-879 TLAGFVGRVTDSNV
+879 TLAGFVGRVTNSNV
-893 TISNCRFDGSFEG
+893 TISNSKFDGSFEG

-1003 NSADNFKG
+1003 NSADDFKG
-1011 VFDGNG
+1011 IFDGNG
-1017 HTLSMRNG
+1017 HTLTMRSG

-1040 LHLMV
+1040 LHLTV
-1045 VPDGTL
+1045 TPNGSI
-1051 GVGDYGAALVWNS
+1051 GGGDYFAALVWNS

-1075 SSIHGFNL
+1075 SSMHCTDL
-1083 NVGGFIGHGHDTQQ
+1083 NAGGFIGHGHDTDH
-1097 TVNNCL
+1097 TINNCL

-1110 GDDGKVGSNSYVG
+1110 GDDGKLGSNSYVG
-1123 AFIGYAGDVGF
+1123 AFIGYAGDIGF
-1134 FTVTNCLENGQYYYV
+1134 ATVTNCLENGQYFYV

-1154 GFYYRLR
+1154 GFEGRQR
-1161 ICNNGSSVTNN
+1161 ICNNSVTDNN

-1184 DEASSDVS
+1184 DKASSDVS

-1205 GNKAVPKM
+1205 DNKAVPKM
-1213 ANRNLWNNVGS
+1213 ANRDLWNNVGS

-1280 TTTEEYDPVTYPDP
+1280 TTTEEYNPVTYPDP

-1384 KHHSETDVKAGAC
+1384 MHHSETDVKAGAC

-1405 YVRLNDGTGVPNIEV
+1405 YVRLNDGTGVPDVEV

-1435 VTKTANTDE
+1435 VTMTANTDE

-1486 DGEKNDESIPE
+1486 NDKKNDESIPE

-1505 FSGFVMY
+1505 FSGYVMY

-1520 GAHFKVDDHNIYD
+1520 GAHFKVGDHNVYD
-1533 ASGKL
+1533 AAGKL
-1538 VETDFDGSFSFR
+1538 VKTDYDGSFSFR

-1558 QVWMDQHSF
+1558 QVWMDKHVF
-1567 TEDGYY
+1567 TEKGFF

-1580 AVITKDEADIYFY
+1580 AVITKDEAGIYFY

-1608 DQGDKPLDN
+1608 DQGCKPLDN

-1727 AIDTTY
+1727 DIDTTY

-1739 VDKNRFEEL
+1739 VDKNRFEKL

-1761 APVEISYKQ
+1761 APVEIIYKQ

-1859 MKNDPTPEVV
+1859 MKNDPAPEVV

-1900 LTLTQN
+1900 LTLTQD

-1917 YTLNMFTTGGSKD
+1917 YTLNMFTTGGFKD
-1930 VLVSGQPLLIDVLRD
+1930 VLVSDQPLLIDVLRD

-1976 FSLVYGT
+1976 LSLVYGT

-2006 STDISKV
+2006 STNISKV

-2137 ILTQIIPEKIKELR
+2137 ILTQIIPEKTKELR

-2158 AEDAQKKA
+2158 AEEAQKKA

-2285 LPGVRGHKFFDTSG
+2285 LPGVRGHLFFDAGG
-2299 LDDGLSAGAM
+2299 LDTGLSAGAM

-2324 QTDKATQVSG
+2324 KTDKATQASG

-2349 FAGKTSQFRLVPI
+2349 FAGKTTQFRLVPI
-2362 ANYTTK
+2362 ANFTTK

-2398 KALTDTATINSNTA
+2398 KALTDTATIKSNTA

-2431 IERGSTMAEA
+2431 IKRGSTMAEA

-2521 SVALYNFYLDSK
+2521 SVALYNFNLDSK

-2555 YLLPGEVV
+2555 YLYPGEVV

-2744 GTPEPTNGVLTAGDN
+2744 GTPEPTNGVLTQGDN

-2847 WLTSDFKLKAVI
+2847 WLTDDFKLKAVI
-2859 NDDKYVSDA
+2859 NDDEYVSDA

-2891 YNGGKLLGKQKLL
+2891 YNGGKMLGKQKLL

-2959 YEQGLVDYYPMN
+2959 YETGLVDYYPMN

-3113 ADSLGAITG
+3113 ADSLGAISG

-3182 GLLTYLAFDRQERL
+3182 GLLTYLAFDRQERQ
-3196 KNNKIETMPYAYS
+3196 KNNKIEVLPYAYS

-3321 SKSSLEWLVNRLD
+3321 SNSSLEWLVNRLD

-3508 WQYSTGREIVL
+3508 WQYNTGREIVL
-3519 TPESAITFAKDAMLG
+3519 KATPKITFAKDAMLG
-3534 SDTPVRFDGGEA
+3534 TETPVRFTGGSS
-3546 FVQNFKLQEGWN
+3546 FIQNFYLAEGWN
-3558 WVSFNL
+3558 WVSFNIQSESL
-3564 KSDQLSDVNTLLGGM
+3564 FDLNKLLSGMSWTDGDVLTELGG
-3579 KWSDGDILTDLG
+3579 K
-3591 SNLTLTYEAAQKQW
+3591 LTLNYENGQW
-3605 IATGSTDTVTISP
+3605 LAGGSTANVVISP
-3618 KNAYA
+3618 KKAYA
-3623 IKVKKDCTLPV
+3623 IKVQKDCTFPIEG
-3634 SGTVIKDQDDRTI
+3634 SVIKQKDARTI
-3647 TVSKG
+3647 NLKQG
-3652 WNAIG
+3652 WNGIG
-3657 YTPMTNL
+3657 YTPVVNL
-3664 SVETALSDYY
+3664 TVETALSDYY
-3674 DQAEPGDVIKS
+3674 DYAEPGDVIKS
-3685 HTEFAYFTKT
+3685 HTEFAYFTKS

-3704 LQFMKPGEGYMMLRK
+3704 LQYMKPGEGYMMLRK
-3719 GADDAS
+3719 GAADAKFS
-3725 FTYPFYDLNSN
+3725 YPFFELGSN
-3736 FREDWNTGTTRAA
+3736 AGELWTTNTSYA

-3758 TVSAVVEGFEVEDG
+3758 SVSAVVEGFETEDG
-3772 DVLIAYSNGEEC
+3772 DKLIAFANGETVGEA
-3784 GSVIVNSPL
+3784 IHSPL
-3793 GRRTLATKGT
+3793 TAD
-3803 QELSIVNYL
+3803 LSPLFYL
-3812 SIAGDASANIWFAIE
+3812 SIAADKPEKLWFAIE

-3855 AINFVKAEYAD
+3855 AINFVRAEYAD